1 MRVTFNM
8 RGMQMKDMLSTSL
21 SNYTEAVKKANAQK
35 SLLNPWEDTSK
46 YVGAYNVLNMI
57 DELTQFSENA
67 NSASNWLNNTNAE
80 LQELLE
86 ALKKARDDY
95 AIAGASDSYD
105 EESRKA
111 LAQDVLSLYNQIM
124 DIANASYNGRYIF
137 GGFQTGKPPFTGGTN
152 SVTNVVTKNENGENL
167 SGDAIVKDV
176 FSDMT
181 ELKSGKYTAK
191 MVVDN
196 NTGIAKLQ
204 LYDEKGNV
212 VIMDSNGSDEAG
224 GSGNKSAV
232 SMTFEYEPGKVIN
245 TGRGISFKLPD
256 DLENPTSIVMEFDYK
271 SGSEIT
277 YQGDNGYIYTQIGYS
292 QDIAVN
298 MPGSNIFTQ
307 SSLIL
312 QGSAFNTVNGMAAT
326 INSLFS
332 NLDNTNISI
341 GDSIEIAGTDH
352 NGNKVGIAS
361 LVSNTNPSLDL
372 ASATEKE
379 RTLTITYGDKLYK
392 IVVPQKAYSSTDE
405 LANAINHELKN
416 AEYIGSIGSLSGMNA
431 TIDDYASTVNSQVNS
446 GKFQGEIT
454 TEGKNKYKVDLSS
467 EIKISADGDRLN
479 FMSQKTGDNVRIA
492 VTGTDQS
499 LLGFKGATVA
509 AEGKDTTFEIGYDF
523 HTDTINPVETTHK
536 NFDLN
541 GTSYTFF
548 VNGKEITV
556 NKPATQTTTTNITN
570 QILGGVDANNQ
581 PNDIELQIAGKTI
594 KIPATEFDGAIAAG
608 TTPQDFLN
616 EKLREYGLGGE
627 AAVTN
632 VIDNGDG
639 TYNFDVSTTTPTKK
653 DIEYAFDEALRKAGF
668 DFGVGVSLDLNPND
682 PANLGN
688 YDITFSLQNY
698 NMDRDTTLTTTAYDR
713 TTIPPTSDM
722 QTAKLDRSRLN
733 DAEEKTLGDYV
744 KFIED
749 LYGQTVDVSI
759 VDGKLTIADLR
770 SGDSKLTFRTN
781 ALNQGISHA
790 NDQMTIVGGAYSGK
804 KDDTWNVSVTTTLG
818 QNDQRNISIVIMD
831 KNGNTIY
838 NKVTNDYK
846 GGPIELPNGVTI
858 TPDDMEI
865 PNPLDPTKRESTT
878 TFQLDLKAQP
888 GLNFGDVNI
897 KETGKNV
904 NVFRALENLMHAL
917 EYNITKNGFGE
928 PSAWKATDLNS
939 TAKPFLDGVFQGNF
953 NDNWKYEILS
963 ANQKTDFYLQNE
975 YKTTSGQVQ
984 YDAQAYANNPVLKF
998 SVDMFDNK
1006 TGKVERKDVEI
1017 DLSKANP
1024 PITNAESAQEYI
1036 LKQLNNDPDFVE
1048 AGIRFAN
1055 KDGSIEIQSGSGTKI
1070 ANFANSATNPAE
1082 RAFASF
1088 VMGFDTVANGTLPDT
1103 FTAAFTFRVAD
1114 PLDPA
1119 GSSFKEITID
1129 PVVNENITNITV
1141 SASETFALT
1150 VNGHTVDIPSEEFM
1164 AAADKDAF
1172 INEKLKEAGISID
1185 EGATAVTPNPNGTY
1199 NFQIT
1204 AFSSKEDVLAKI
1216 NAALDDAAT
1225 GTDGRIK
1232 ANIAADGS
1240 IQFVTS
1246 STDLP
1251 VEASV
1256 AAGAGNPLGLGLTYD
1271 GATGNVAELT
1281 VSGVQTPKTDLSELS
1296 EDARTLTITYY
1307 DENTNEQKEVK
1318 VTLDKKEYK
1327 STQEMVEHIN
1337 EQLTGKGIA
1346 AGDLSAVVNSKGEI
1360 GFTKTNGNFSSIV
1373 VEGDYAGTLG
1383 FPKAG
1388 DSVSVKVTNAEGG
1401 LVQNVTLDTA
1411 NKSVFV
1417 SDGLHLGFD
1426 AGTLSA
1432 TDSFTAAVGS
1442 GVENEIDTL
1451 DAAVNQVLQA
1461 GTLIGTRGQ
1470 RVESVIKF
1478 QETVIKN
1485 NEEIKAGYLGAT
1497 ATDIIKLT
1505 TDLELSKTAY
1515 QSAVSIVTSMMSI
1528 SILDFLG

>member
-21 SNYTEAVKKANAQK
+21 SNYTEAVKKANAQQ
-35 SLLNPWEDTSK
+35 SLINPWEDTSK
-46 YVGAYNVLNMI
+46 YVGAYNVQNMI

-137 GGFQTGKPPFTGGTN
+137 GGFQTEKPPFTGGTN

-405 LANAINHELKN
+405 LANAINNELKN

-431 TIDDYASTVNSQVNS
+431 TIDAYASTVNSQVNF

-627 AAVTN
+627 AVVTN
-632 VIDNGDG
+632 VIDNGNG

-668 DFGVGVSLDLNPND
+668 DFEVGVSLDLNPND

-781 ALNQGISHA
+781 AQNQGISHA

-818 QNDQRNISIVIMD
+818 QNDQRNIAITIVD

-1055 KDGSIEIQSGSGTKI
+1055 NNGAIEIQSGSGTKI

-1103 FTAAFTFRVAD
+1103 FDTAFTFRVAD

-1281 VSGVQTPKTDLSELS
+1281 VSGVQTPKTDLSGLS

-1307 DENTNEQKEVK
+1307 DETAKEQKEVQI
-1318 VTLDKKEYK
+1318 TLDKKEYK
-1327 STQEMVEHIN
+1327 SVQEMVEHIN

-1515 QSAVSIVTSMMSI
+1515 QSAMSIVTSMMSI

>member
-21 SNYTEAVKKANAQK
+21 SNYTEAVKKANAQQ

-46 YVGAYNVLNMI
+46 YVGAYNVQNMI

-137 GGFQTGKPPFTGGTN
+137 GGFQTEKPPFTGGTN

-191 MVVDN
+191 MVVDD

-256 DLENPTSIVMEFDYK
+256 DLENRTSIVMEFDYK

-392 IVVPQKAYSSTDE
+392 VVVPQKAYASTDE
-405 LANAINHELKN
+405 LANAINNELKN
-416 AEYIGSIGSLSGMNA
+416 AEYIGSLSSLSGLNA
-431 TIDDYASTVNSQVNS
+431 SIDTYEATVNSQVNS
-446 GKFQGEIT
+446 GKFQGET
-454 TEGKNKYKVDLSS
+454 TTDGKNKYKVDLSS
-467 EIKISADGDRLN
+467 ELKISADGDRLN
-479 FMSQKTGDNVRIA
+479 FMSQKAGDNVRIA

-548 VNGKEITV
+548 VNGKEVVI
-556 NKPATQTTTTNITN
+556 NKPATTKNTENMVRQA
-570 QILGGVDANNQ
+570 LGGVDADGKPNN
-581 PNDIELQIAGKTI
+581 IEL
-594 KIPATEFDGAIAAG
+594 KIGDKIITVPGDKFDNAANK
-608 TTPQDFLN
+608 QDYLN
-616 EKLREYGLGGE
+616 ELLQENGLGGE
-627 AAVTN
+627 AAISN
-632 VIDNGDG
+632 LIDNGDG
-639 TYNFDVSTTTPTKK
+639 TYNFDITTASPSKK
-653 DIEYAFDEALRKAGF
+653 EIEFAFDEALRKAGF
-668 DFGVGVSLDLNPND
+668 DFEVGVSLDLNPND
-682 PANLGN
+682 AANLGN

-722 QTAKLDRSRLN
+722 QTAKIDRSRLN

-744 KFIED
+744 KFLED

-781 ALNQGISHA
+781 AQNQGISHA

-917 EYNITKNGFGE
+917 EHNITKNGFGE

-984 YDAQAYANNPVLKF
+984 YNEDAYENAIDNNIPLTF
-998 SVDMFDNK
+998 SVDIFDNT
-1006 TGKVERKDVEI
+1006 TGKVERTDVSI

-1024 PITNAESAQEYI
+1024 AITNAETAQNYI
-1036 LKQLNNDPDFVE
+1036 LEQLNNNQAFVE

-1055 KDGSIEIQSGSGTKI
+1055 KDGAIEIQSGSGTKI

-1088 VMGFDTVANGTLPDT
+1088 VMGFETVANGELSDT
-1103 FTAAFTFRVAD
+1103 FTAAFTFKVAD
-1114 PLDPA
+1114 PLNSA
-1119 GSSFKEITID
+1119 GATFKEITVD
-1129 PVVNENITNITV
+1129 PIVNVTSNNVVV
-1141 SASETFALT
+1141 SAGGTFALT
-1150 VNGHTVDIPSEEFM
+1150 IDGKTVTVSSDELI

-1172 INEKLKEAGISID
+1172 INEKLKEAGISVN
-1185 EGATAVTPNPNGTY
+1185 EGATQVTDNGNGTY
-1199 NFQIT
+1199 SFQLT
-1204 AFSSKEDVLAKI
+1204 AFTNKEDILAKI
-1216 NAALDDAAT
+1216 NAELTAETDD
-1225 GTDGRIK
+1225 RIK

-1240 IQFVTS
+1240 IQFVAS
-1246 STDLP
+1246 GTDLP
-1251 VEASV
+1251 VEVSV
-1256 AAGAGNPLGLGLTYD
+1256 ESGAYNPLSIGLTHN
-1271 GATGNVAELT
+1271 GGTGNITELA
-1281 VSGVQTPKTDLSELS
+1281 VSGVQTPKTDLSGLS
-1296 EDARTLTITYY
+1296 EDARTLTITY

-1327 STQEMVEHIN
+1327 SVQEMVDDIN
-1337 EQLTGKGIA
+1337 AQLVKQGISA
-1346 AGDLSAVVNSKGEI
+1346 DNLNAVVNSKGEI
-1360 GFTKTNGNFSSIV
+1360 SFAKSSNSTFGGIV

-1426 AGTLSA
+1426 AGSLSA

-1478 QETVIKN
+1478 QETVITN

-1515 QSAVSIVTSMMSI
+1515 QSAMSIVTSMMSI

>member
-21 SNYTEAVKKANAQK
+21 SNYTEAVKKANAQQ

-46 YVGAYNVLNMI
+46 YVGAYNVQNMI

-137 GGFQTGKPPFTGGTN
+137 GGFQTEKPPFTGGTN

-392 IVVPQKAYSSTDE
+392 VVVPQKAYSSTDE
-405 LANAINHELKN
+405 LANAINNELKN
-416 AEYIGSIGSLSGMNA
+416 AEYIGSLSSLSGLNA
-431 TIDDYASTVNSQVNS
+431 SIDTYEATVNSQVNS
-446 GKFQGEIT
+446 GKFQGEPT
-454 TEGKNKYKVDLSS
+454 TDGKNKYKVDLSS
-467 EIKISADGDRLN
+467 ELKISADGDRLN
-479 FMSQKTGDNVRIA
+479 FMSQKAGDNVRIA

-548 VNGKEITV
+548 VNGKEVVI
-556 NKPATQTTTTNITN
+556 NKPATTIANSTIPNLKFGQEDVEFEVNGRKITVGAEEFKN
-570 QILGGVDANNQ
+570 
-581 PNDIELQIAGKTI
+581 
-594 KIPATEFDGAIAAG
+594 IPAAERTN
-608 TTPQDFLN
+608 FLN
-616 EKLREYGLGGE
+616 EKLREAGLGGE
-627 AAVTN
+627 T
-632 VIDNGDG
+632 VITTFNNNPDG
-639 TYNFDVSTTTPTKK
+639 TFSLGVATTTPSKK
-653 DIEYAFDEALRKAGF
+653 ELEFLFDEALRKAGF
-668 DFGVGVSLDLNPND
+668 DFEVGVSLDLNPND

-722 QTAKLDRSRLN
+722 QTAKIDRSRLN

-744 KFIED
+744 KFLED

-781 ALNQGISHA
+781 AQNQGISHA

-804 KDDTWNVSVTTTLG
+804 KDDTWNVLVTTTLG

-917 EYNITKNGFGE
+917 EHNITKNGFGE

-998 SVDMFDNK
+998 SVDIFDNT
-1006 TGKVERKDVEI
+1006 TGKVERTDVSI

-1024 PITNAESAQEYI
+1024 AITNAESAQEYI

-1055 KDGSIEIQSGSGTKI
+1055 NNGTIEIQSGSGTKI
-1070 ANFANSATNPAE
+1070 ANFANSATIPAE

-1088 VMGFDTVANGTLPDT
+1088 VMGFDTVANGELPDT
-1103 FTAAFTFRVAD
+1103 FTAAFTFKVAD

-1119 GSSFKEITID
+1119 GIDFKEITVD
-1129 PVVNENITNITV
+1129 PVVTENIANVAV
-1141 SASETFALT
+1141 SASETFALDI
-1150 VNGHTVDIPSEEFM
+1150 NGHKVNISSKDFM

-1172 INEKLKEAGISID
+1172 INEKLKEAGISVN
-1185 EGATAVTPNPNGTY
+1185 EGATQVTNNGNGTY
-1199 NFQIT
+1199 SFQLT
-1204 AFSSKEDVLAKI
+1204 AFTNKEDILAKI
-1216 NAALDDAAT
+1216 NAELTAETDD
-1225 GTDGRIK
+1225 RIK

-1240 IQFVTS
+1240 IQFVAS
-1246 STDLP
+1246 GTDLP
-1251 VEASV
+1251 VEVSV
-1256 AAGAGNPLGLGLTYD
+1256 ESGAYNPLSIGLTHN
-1271 GATGNVAELT
+1271 GGTGNITELA
-1281 VSGVQTPKTDLSELS
+1281 VSGVQTPKTDLSGLS

-1307 DENTNEQKEVK
+1307 DKNTKEQKEVK

-1327 STQEMVEHIN
+1327 SVQEMVDDIN
-1337 EQLTGKGIA
+1337 AQLVKQGISA
-1346 AGDLSAVVNSKGEI
+1346 DNLNAVVNSKGEI
-1360 GFTKTNGNFSSIV
+1360 SFAKSSNSTFGGIV

-1401 LVQNVTLDTA
+1401 LVQNVYLDTA

-1426 AGTLSA
+1426 AGSLSA

-1478 QETVIKN
+1478 QETVITN

-1497 ATDIIKLT
+1497 ATDVIKLT

-1515 QSAVSIVTSMMSI
+1515 QSAMSIVTSMMSI

>member
-21 SNYTEAVKKANAQK
+21 SNYTEAVKKANAQQ

-46 YVGAYNVLNMI
+46 YVGAYNVQNMI

-137 GGFQTGKPPFTGGTN
+137 GGFQTEKPPFTGGTN

-256 DLENPTSIVMEFDYK
+256 DLENRTSIVMEFDYK

-392 IVVPQKAYSSTDE
+392 VVVPQKAYASTDE
-405 LANAINHELKN
+405 LANAINNELKN
-416 AEYIGSIGSLSGMNA
+416 AEYIGSLSSLSGLNA
-431 TIDDYASTVNSQVNS
+431 SIDTYEATVNSQVNS
-446 GKFQGEIT
+446 GKFQGET
-454 TEGKNKYKVDLSS
+454 TTDGKNKYKVDLSS
-467 EIKISADGDRLN
+467 ELKISADGDRLN
-479 FMSQKTGDNVRIA
+479 FMSQKAGDNVRIA

-548 VNGKEITV
+548 VNGKEVVI
-556 NKPATQTTTTNITN
+556 NKPATTIANSTIPNLKFGQEDVEFEVNGRKITVGAEEFKN
-570 QILGGVDANNQ
+570 
-581 PNDIELQIAGKTI
+581 
-594 KIPATEFDGAIAAG
+594 IPAAERTN
-608 TTPQDFLN
+608 FLN
-616 EKLREYGLGGE
+616 EKLREAGLGGE
-627 AAVTN
+627 T
-632 VIDNGDG
+632 VITTFNNNPDG
-639 TYNFDVSTTTPTKK
+639 TFSLGVATTTPSKK
-653 DIEYAFDEALRKAGF
+653 ELEFLFDEALRKAGF
-668 DFGVGVSLDLNPND
+668 DFEVGVSLDLNPND

-722 QTAKLDRSRLN
+722 QTAKIDRSRLN

-744 KFIED
+744 KFLED

-781 ALNQGISHA
+781 AQNQGISHA

-818 QNDQRNISIVIMD
+818 QNNQRNISIVIMD

-917 EYNITKNGFGE
+917 EHNITKNGFGE

-984 YDAQAYANNPVLKF
+984 YNEDAYDNNIPLTF
-998 SVDMFDNK
+998 SVDIFDNT
-1006 TGKVERKDVEI
+1006 TGKVERTDVSI

-1024 PITNAESAQEYI
+1024 AITNAETAQNYI
-1036 LKQLNNDPDFVE
+1036 LEQLNNNQAFVD

-1055 KDGSIEIQSGSGTKI
+1055 KDGAIEIQSGSGTKI

-1088 VMGFDTVANGTLPDT
+1088 VMGFDTVANGELPDT
-1103 FTAAFTFRVAD
+1103 FTAAFTFKVAD
-1114 PLDPA
+1114 PLNSA
-1119 GSSFKEITID
+1119 GATFKEITVD
-1129 PVVNENITNITV
+1129 PIVNVTSNNVVV
-1141 SASETFALT
+1141 SAGGTFALNIDGKT
-1150 VNGHTVDIPSEEFM
+1150 VTVSSDELI

-1172 INEKLKEAGISID
+1172 INEKLKEAGISLN
-1185 EGATAVTPNPNGTY
+1185 EGVTAVTDNLDGTY
-1199 NFQIT
+1199 SFQLT
-1204 AFSSKEDVLAKI
+1204 AFTNKEDILAKI
-1216 NAALDDAAT
+1216 NAELTAETDD
-1225 GTDGRIK
+1225 RIK

-1240 IQFVTS
+1240 IQFVAS
-1246 STDLP
+1246 GTDLP
-1251 VEASV
+1251 VEVSV
-1256 AAGAGNPLGLGLTYD
+1256 ESGAYNPLSIGLTHNAAGD
-1271 GATGNVAELT
+1271 IAELT
-1281 VSGVQTPKTDLSELS
+1281 VSGVQTPKTDLSGLS

-1307 DENTNEQKEVK
+1307 DENTKEQKEVK

-1327 STQEMVEHIN
+1327 SVQEMVDDIN
-1337 EQLTGKGIA
+1337 AQLVKQGISA
-1346 AGDLSAVVNSKGEI
+1346 DNLNAVVNSKGEI
-1360 GFTKTNGNFSSIV
+1360 SFAKSSNSTFGGIV

-1401 LVQNVTLDTA
+1401 LVQNVYLDTA

-1426 AGTLSA
+1426 AGSLSA

-1478 QETVIKN
+1478 QETVITN

-1515 QSAVSIVTSMMSI
+1515 QSAMSIVTSMMSI

>member
-35 SLLNPWEDTSK
+35 SLINPWEDTSK
-46 YVGAYNVLNMI
+46 YVGAYNVQNMI

-86 ALKKARDDY
+86 ALKQARDDY

-137 GGFQTGKPPFTGGTN
+137 GGFQTGTPPFTGGTS
-152 SVTNVVTKNENGENL
+152 SVTNVITKNENGENL
-167 SGDAIVKDV
+167 SGDAITKDV

-181 ELKSGKYTAK
+181 ELQSGKYTAK
-191 MVVDN
+191 ITVDN

-224 GSGNKSAV
+224 GSGNKSSV
-232 SMTFEYEPGKVIN
+232 SMSFEYEPGKVIN
-245 TGRGISFKLPD
+245 TGRGMSFKMPE

-292 QDIAVN
+292 QDIAIN

-326 INSLFS
+326 LNSLFS
-332 NLDNTNISI
+332 SLDNTNISI

-405 LANAINHELKN
+405 LANAINNELKN

-548 VNGKEITV
+548 VNGKEVVI
-556 NKPATQTTTTNITN
+556 NKPATTTNTLAGQTAAFGTN
-570 QILGGVDANNQ
+570 DV
-581 PNDIELQIAGKTI
+581 ELNINGKTV
-594 KIPATEFDGAIAAG
+594 KIPASEFNAAADK
-608 TTPQDFLN
+608 TSYLN
-616 EKLREYGLGGE
+616 EKLREAGLGGE
-627 AAVTN
+627 A
-632 VIDNGDG
+632 VIQNMTGPDAGGNY
-639 TYNFDVSTTTPTKK
+639 TYDLTTTTPSKK
-653 DIEYAFDEALRKAGF
+653 ELEFLFDEALRKAGF

-688 YDITFSLQNY
+688 YNITFTLQNY
-698 NMDRDTTLTTTAYDR
+698 NMDRDTTLTTTAYDN

-744 KFIED
+744 KFIEE

-1006 TGKVERKDVEI
+1006 TGKVDRKEVEI

-1055 KDGSIEIQSGSGTKI
+1055 NNGTIEIQSGSGTKI
-1070 ANFANSATNPAE
+1070 ANFANSANNPAE

-1240 IQFVTS
+1240 IQFVAS
-1246 STDLP
+1246 GTDLP

-1281 VSGVQTPKTDLSELS
+1281 VSGVQTPKTDLSGLS

-1307 DENTNEQKEVK
+1307 DENTNEQKEVQI
-1318 VTLDKKEYK
+1318 TLDKKEYK

-1401 LVQNVTLDTA
+1401 LVQNVTIDTA

-1515 QSAVSIVTSMMSI
+1515 QSAMSIVTSMMSI

>member
-21 SNYTEAVKKANAQK
+21 SNYTEAVKKANAQQ

-46 YVGAYNVLNMI
+46 YVGAYNVQNMI

-137 GGFQTGKPPFTGGTN
+137 GGFQTEKPPFTGGTN

-392 IVVPQKAYSSTDE
+392 VVVPQKAYASTDE
-405 LANAINHELKN
+405 LANAINNELKN
-416 AEYIGSIGSLSGMNA
+416 AEYIGSLSSLSGLNA
-431 TIDDYASTVNSQVNS
+431 SIDTYEATVNSQVNS
-446 GKFQGEIT
+446 GKFQGET
-454 TEGKNKYKVDLSS
+454 TTDGKNKYKVDLSS
-467 EIKISADGDRLN
+467 ELKISADGDRLN
-479 FMSQKTGDNVRIA
+479 FMSQKAGDNVRIA

-548 VNGKEITV
+548 VNGKEVTI
-556 NKPATQTTTTNITN
+556 NKPATTLTPSTLTGLRFGSEDVELEINGRTITVKADEFNAVAPADRTN
-570 QILGGVDANNQ
+570 
-581 PNDIELQIAGKTI
+581 
-594 KIPATEFDGAIAAG
+594 
-608 TTPQDFLN
+608 FLN
-616 EKLREYGLGGE
+616 EKLREAGFGGE
-627 AAVTN
+627 TFVTTFT
-632 VIDNGDG
+632 DNGNG
-639 TYNFDVSTTTPTKK
+639 TFDIGLMTTSPSKK
-653 DIEYAFDEALRKAGF
+653 ELEFLFDEALRKAGF
-668 DFGVGVSLDLNPND
+668 DFEVGVSLDLNPND
-682 PANLGN
+682 PANRGN

-722 QTAKLDRSRLN
+722 QTAKIDRSRLN

-744 KFIED
+744 KFLED

-781 ALNQGISHA
+781 AQNQGISHA

-917 EYNITKNGFGE
+917 EHNITKNGFGE

-1006 TGKVERKDVEI
+1006 TGKVERTDVSI

-1024 PITNAESAQEYI
+1024 EITNAETAQNYI
-1036 LKQLNNDPDFVE
+1036 LEQLNNNQAFVD

-1055 KDGSIEIQSGSGTKI
+1055 NNGTIEIQSGSGTKI

-1088 VMGFDTVANGTLPDT
+1088 VMGFDTVANGELPDT

-1119 GSSFKEITID
+1119 GIGFKEITVD
-1129 PVVNENITNITV
+1129 PVVNVTSNNVVV
-1141 SASETFALT
+1141 SAGGTFALNIDGKT
-1150 VNGHTVDIPSEEFM
+1150 VTVSSDELI

-1172 INEKLKEAGISID
+1172 INEKLKEAGISLN
-1185 EGATAVTPNPNGTY
+1185 EGVTAVTDNLDGTY
-1199 NFQIT
+1199 SFQLT
-1204 AFSSKEDVLAKI
+1204 AFTNKEDILAKI
-1216 NAALDDAAT
+1216 NAELTAETDD
-1225 GTDGRIK
+1225 RIK

-1240 IQFVTS
+1240 IQFVAS
-1246 STDLP
+1246 GTDLP
-1251 VEASV
+1251 VEVSV
-1256 AAGAGNPLGLGLTYD
+1256 ESGAYNPLSIGLTHN
-1271 GATGNVAELT
+1271 GGTGNITELA
-1281 VSGVQTPKTDLSELS
+1281 VSGVQTPKTDLSGLS

-1327 STQEMVEHIN
+1327 SVQEMVDDIN
-1337 EQLTGKGIA
+1337 AQLVKQGISA
-1346 AGDLSAVVNSKGEI
+1346 DNLNAVVNSKGEI
-1360 GFTKTNGNFSSIV
+1360 SFAKSSNSTFDGIV

-1401 LVQNVTLDTA
+1401 LVQNVYLDTA

-1426 AGTLSA
+1426 AGSLSA

-1478 QETVIKN
+1478 QETVITN

-1515 QSAVSIVTSMMSI
+1515 QSAMSIVTSMMSI

>member
-21 SNYTEAVKKANAQK
+21 SNYTEAVKKANAQQ

-46 YVGAYNVLNMI
+46 YVGAYNVQNMI
-57 DELTQFSENA
+57 DELAQFSENA
-67 NSASNWLNNTNAE
+67 SSASNWLNNTNVE
-80 LQELLE
+80 LQELIE

-137 GGFQTGKPPFTGGTN
+137 GGFQTGKPPFSGGTN
-152 SVTNVVTKNENGENL
+152 SVTNVITKNENGENL

-191 MVVDN
+191 MVVKD
-196 NTGIAKLQ
+196 GIAKLQ

-212 VIMDSNGSDEAG
+212 EIMDSNGSDEAG

-307 SSLIL
+307 LGMVL
-312 QGSAFNTVNGMAAT
+312 QGSAFNTVNGMPAT

-361 LVSNTNPSLDL
+361 LVSNSNPKLDL

-379 RTLTITYGDKLYK
+379 RSLIITYGDKLYK
-392 IVVPQKAYSSTDE
+392 VVVPQKAYASTEE
-405 LANAINHELKN
+405 LANAINNELKN
-416 AEYIGSIGSLSGMNA
+416 AEYIGSLSGLSGVDA
-431 TIDDYASTVNSQVNS
+431 TIDTYEATVNSQVNS
-446 GKFQGEIT
+446 GKFQGETT
-454 TEGKNKYKVDLSS
+454 TEGKNKYKVDLSN
-467 EIKISADGDRLN
+467 ELKIVADGDRLN
-479 FMSQKTGDNVRIA
+479 FMSQKAGDNVRIA
-492 VTGTDQS
+492 VTGSDQN

-536 NFDLN
+536 NLDLN

-548 VNGKEITV
+548 VNGKEVTI
-556 NKPATQTTTTNITN
+556 NKPATTLTPSALTGLKFGSEDVELEINGRTITVKADKFNAVAPADRTN
-570 QILGGVDANNQ
+570 
-581 PNDIELQIAGKTI
+581 
-594 KIPATEFDGAIAAG
+594 
-608 TTPQDFLN
+608 FLN
-616 EKLREYGLGGE
+616 EKLREAGLGGE
-627 AAVTN
+627 TAVTTFT
-632 VIDNGDG
+632 DNGDG
-639 TYNFDVSTTTPTKK
+639 TFDIGLTTTSPSKK
-653 DIEYAFDEALRKAGF
+653 ELEFLFDEALRKAGF
-668 DFGVGVSLDLNPND
+668 NFEVGVSLDLNPND

-722 QTAKLDRSRLN
+722 QTAKIDRSRLN

-749 LYGQTVDVSI
+749 LYGQTIDVSI

-770 SGDSKLTFRTN
+770 NGDSKLTFRTN
-781 ALNQGISHA
+781 AKNQGISHA
-790 NDQMTIVGGAYSGK
+790 NDQVSVVGGAYSGK

-818 QNDQRNISIVIMD
+818 QNDQRNIAITIVD
-831 KNGNTIY
+831 KNGNRIY
-838 NKVTNDYK
+838 NKITNDYK

-865 PNPLDPTKRESTT
+865 PNPLDPAKRESTT

-888 GLNFGDVNI
+888 GLNFGDVNV

-917 EYNITKNGFGE
+917 EHNITKNGFGE

-939 TAKPFLDGVFQGNF
+939 SAKPFLDGVFQGNF

-963 ANQKTDFYLQNE
+963 NKDKTNFYLQNE
-975 YKTTSGQVQ
+975 YKTTSGTVK
-984 YDAQAYANNPVLKF
+984 YDTVLNTSIENTPLTF
-998 SVDMFDNK
+998 GVDIYDNK
-1006 TGKVERKDVEI
+1006 TGELKRVPVSI

-1024 PITNAESAQEYI
+1024 EITNAESAQEYI
-1036 LKQLNNDPDFVE
+1036 LKELNNNPDFVN

-1055 KDGSIEIQSGSGTKI
+1055 KDGAIEIQSGSGTKI
-1070 ANFANSATNPAE
+1070 ANFANTAVSTQE
-1082 RAFASF
+1082 RALASYI
-1088 VMGFDTVANGTLPDT
+1088 MGFDTVANGPLDDEINL
-1103 FTAAFTFRVAD
+1103 AAANFTFRVAD
-1114 PLDPA
+1114 PLDPN
-1119 GSSFKEITID
+1119 GVGYKEIT
-1129 PVVNENITNITV
+1129 
-1141 SASETFALT
+1141 
-1150 VNGHTVDIPSEEFM
+1150 
-1164 AAADKDAF
+1164 
-1172 INEKLKEAGISID
+1172 
-1185 EGATAVTPNPNGTY
+1185 VTPAALP
-1199 NFQIT
+1199 IT
-1204 AFSSKEDVLAKI
+1204 KEDLLIEI
-1216 NAALDDAAT
+1216 NNQLNAST
-1225 GTDGRIK
+1225 GGRIK
-1232 ANIAADGS
+1232 ADIAADGS
-1240 IQFVTS
+1240 IQFKTS
-1246 STDLP
+1246 GTDSP
-1251 VEASV
+1251 VEV
-1256 AAGAGNPLGLGLTYD
+1256 TVPAGADNPLKIGLTHD
-1271 GATGNVAELT
+1271 PVTERISEFI
-1281 VSGVQTPKTDLSELS
+1281 VSGVQTPKTDLSELD
-1296 EDARTLTITYY
+1296 EAARTLTIKYKDAATG
-1307 DENTNEQKEVK
+1307 EQKEVK

-1337 EQLTGKGIA
+1337 EQLVNQGIPA
-1346 AGDLSAVVNSKGEI
+1346 ENLNAVINSKGEI
-1360 GFTKTNGNFSSIV
+1360 SFAKSNNVFESFV

-1388 DSVSVKVTNAEGG
+1388 DSVSIKVTNAEGG
-1401 LVQNVTLDTA
+1401 LVQNVKLDTA
-1411 NKSVFV
+1411 NKSVYV
-1417 SDGLHLGFD
+1417 SDGLHLGFN

-1432 TDSFTAAVGS
+1432 TDSFTVAVGS
-1442 GVENEIDTL
+1442 GVENEIDSL
-1451 DAAVNQVLQA
+1451 DAAVNQALQA

-1497 ATDIIKLT
+1497 PSDVIKLT

-1515 QSAVSIVTSMMSI
+1515 QSAMSMVTSMMSI

>member
-21 SNYTEAVKKANAQK
+21 SNYTEAVKKANAQQ

-46 YVGAYNVLNMI
+46 YVGAYNVQNMI

-137 GGFQTGKPPFTGGTN
+137 GGFQTEKPPFTGGTN

-392 IVVPQKAYSSTDE
+392 VVVPQKAYASTDE
-405 LANAINHELKN
+405 LANAINNELKN
-416 AEYIGSIGSLSGMNA
+416 AEYIGSLSSLSGLNA
-431 TIDDYASTVNSQVNS
+431 SIDTYEATVNSQVNS
-446 GKFQGEIT
+446 GKFQGET
-454 TEGKNKYKVDLSS
+454 TTDGKNKYKVDLSS
-467 EIKISADGDRLN
+467 ELKISADGDRLN
-479 FMSQKTGDNVRIA
+479 FMSQKAGDNVRIA

-548 VNGKEITV
+548 VNGKEVTI
-556 NKPATQTTTTNITN
+556 NKPATTLTPSTLTGLRFGSEDVELEINGRTITVKADEFNAVAPADRTN
-570 QILGGVDANNQ
+570 
-581 PNDIELQIAGKTI
+581 
-594 KIPATEFDGAIAAG
+594 
-608 TTPQDFLN
+608 FLN
-616 EKLREYGLGGE
+616 EKLREAGLGGE
-627 AAVTN
+627 TAVTTFT
-632 VIDNGDG
+632 DNGDG
-639 TYNFDVSTTTPTKK
+639 TFDIGLMTTSPSKK
-653 DIEYAFDEALRKAGF
+653 ELEFLFDEALRKAGF
-668 DFGVGVSLDLNPND
+668 DFEVGVSLDLNPND

-722 QTAKLDRSRLN
+722 QTAKIDRSRLN

-744 KFIED
+744 KFLED

-781 ALNQGISHA
+781 AQNQGISHA

-846 GGPIELPNGVTI
+846 GGPIELLNGVTI

-888 GLNFGDVNI
+888 GLSFGDVNI

-917 EYNITKNGFGE
+917 EHNITKNGFGE

-1055 KDGSIEIQSGSGTKI
+1055 KDGAIEIQSGSGTKI

-1088 VMGFDTVANGTLPDT
+1088 VMGFDTVANGELSDT

-1119 GSSFKEITID
+1119 GIGFKEITVD
-1129 PVVNENITNITV
+1129 PVVTENIANVAV
-1141 SASETFALT
+1141 SASETFALDI
-1150 VNGHTVDIPSEEFM
+1150 NGHKVNISSKDFM

-1172 INEKLKEAGISID
+1172 INEKLKEAGISVN
-1185 EGATAVTPNPNGTY
+1185 EGATQVTNNGNGTY
-1199 NFQIT
+1199 SFQVT
-1204 AFSSKEDVLAKI
+1204 AFSSKEDILAKI
-1216 NAALDDAAT
+1216 NSELADAAT
-1225 GTDGRIK
+1225 GTNGRIK

-1240 IQFVTS
+1240 IQFVAS
-1246 STDLP
+1246 GTDLP
-1251 VEASV
+1251 VEVSV
-1256 AAGAGNPLGLGLTYD
+1256 ESGAYNPLSIGLTHNAAGNIT
-1271 GATGNVAELT
+1271 ELA

-1327 STQEMVEHIN
+1327 SVQEMVEDIN
-1337 EQLTGKGIA
+1337 AQLVKQGISA
-1346 AGDLSAVVNSKGEI
+1346 DNLNAVVNSKGEI
-1360 GFTKTNGNFSSIV
+1360 SFAKSSNSTFGGIV

-1478 QETVIKN
+1478 QETVITN

-1497 ATDIIKLT
+1497 ATDVIKLT

-1515 QSAVSIVTSMMSI
+1515 QSAMSIVTSMMSI

>member
-21 SNYTEAVKKANAQK
+21 SNYTEAVKKANAQQ

-46 YVGAYNVLNMI
+46 YVGAYNVQNMI

-137 GGFQTGKPPFTGGTN
+137 GGFQTEKPPFTGGTN

-191 MVVDN
+191 IVVNN

-392 IVVPQKAYSSTDE
+392 VVVPQKAYASTDE
-405 LANAINHELKN
+405 LANAINNELKN
-416 AEYIGSIGSLSGMNA
+416 AEYIGSLSSLSGLNA
-431 TIDDYASTVNSQVNS
+431 SIDTYEATVNSQVNS
-446 GKFQGEIT
+446 GKFQGETT

-467 EIKISADGDRLN
+467 ELKISADGDRLN
-479 FMSQKTGDNVRIA
+479 FMSQKAGDNVRIA

-548 VNGKEITV
+548 VNGKEVVI
-556 NKPATQTTTTNITN
+556 NKPATTIANSTIPNLKFGQEDVEFEVNGRKITVGAEEFRN
-570 QILGGVDANNQ
+570 
-581 PNDIELQIAGKTI
+581 
-594 KIPATEFDGAIAAG
+594 IPAAERTN
-608 TTPQDFLN
+608 FLN
-616 EKLREYGLGGE
+616 EKLREAGLGGE
-627 AAVTN
+627 T
-632 VIDNGDG
+632 VITTFNNNPNGTFSLG
-639 TYNFDVSTTTPTKK
+639 VATTTPSKK
-653 DIEYAFDEALRKAGF
+653 ELEFLFDEALRKAGF
-668 DFGVGVSLDLNPND
+668 DFEVGVSLDLNPND

-722 QTAKLDRSRLN
+722 QTAKIDRSRLN

-744 KFIED
+744 KFLED

-917 EYNITKNGFGE
+917 EHNITKNGFGE

-975 YKTTSGQVQ
+975 YKTTSGNVQ
-984 YDAQAYANNPVLKF
+984 YDENAYQNAIANNIPLTF
-998 SVDMFDNK
+998 SVDIFDNK
-1006 TGKVERKDVEI
+1006 TGKVERKEVKI

-1024 PITNAESAQEYI
+1024 EITNAESAQEYI
-1036 LKQLNNDPDFVE
+1036 LKELNNNPDFVK

-1055 KDGSIEIQSGSGTKI
+1055 KDGAIEIQSGSGTKI
-1070 ANFANSATNPAE
+1070 ANFANSATNSAE

-1088 VMGFDTVANGTLPDT
+1088 VMGFDTVANGELPDT
-1103 FTAAFTFRVAD
+1103 FTAAFTFKVAD

-1119 GSSFKEITID
+1119 GAGIGFKEITVD
-1129 PVVNENITNITV
+1129 PVVTENIANVAV
-1141 SASETFALT
+1141 SASETFALDI
-1150 VNGHTVDIPSEEFM
+1150 NGHKVNISSKDFM

-1172 INEKLKEAGISID
+1172 INEKLKEAGISVN
-1185 EGATAVTPNPNGTY
+1185 EGATQVTNNGNGTY
-1199 NFQIT
+1199 SFQVT
-1204 AFSSKEDVLAKI
+1204 AFSSKEDILAKI
-1216 NAALDDAAT
+1216 NSELADAAT
-1225 GTDGRIK
+1225 GTNSRIK

-1240 IQFVTS
+1240 IQFVAS
-1246 STDLP
+1246 GTDLP
-1251 VEASV
+1251 VEVSV
-1256 AAGAGNPLGLGLTYD
+1256 ESGAYNPLSIGLTHN
-1271 GATGNVAELT
+1271 GGTGNITELA

-1327 STQEMVEHIN
+1327 SVQEMVDDIN
-1337 EQLTGKGIA
+1337 AQLVKQGISA
-1346 AGDLSAVVNSKGEI
+1346 DNLNAVVNSKGEI
-1360 GFTKTNGNFSSIV
+1360 SFAKSSNSTFGGIV

-1426 AGTLSA
+1426 AGSLSA

-1478 QETVIKN
+1478 QETVITN

-1497 ATDIIKLT
+1497 ATDVIKLT

-1515 QSAVSIVTSMMSI
+1515 QSAMSIVTSMMSI

>member
-21 SNYTEAVKKANAQK
+21 SNYTEAVKKANAQQ

-46 YVGAYNVLNMI
+46 YVGAYNVQNMI

-137 GGFQTGKPPFTGGTN
+137 GGFQTEKPPFTGGTN

-212 VIMDSNGSDEAG
+212 VIVDSNGSDEAG

-392 IVVPQKAYSSTDE
+392 VVVPQKAYASTDE
-405 LANAINHELKN
+405 LANAINNELKN
-416 AEYIGSIGSLSGMNA
+416 AEYIGSLSSLSGLNA
-431 TIDDYASTVNSQVNS
+431 SIDTYEATVNSQVNS
-446 GKFQGEIT
+446 GKFQGET
-454 TEGKNKYKVDLSS
+454 TTDGKNKYKVDLSS
-467 EIKISADGDRLN
+467 ELKISADGDRLN
-479 FMSQKTGDNVRIA
+479 FMSQKAGDNVRIA

-548 VNGKEITV
+548 VNGKEVVI
-556 NKPATQTTTTNITN
+556 NKPATTIANSTIPNLKFGQEDVEFEVNGRKITVGAEEFKN
-570 QILGGVDANNQ
+570 
-581 PNDIELQIAGKTI
+581 
-594 KIPATEFDGAIAAG
+594 IPAAERTN
-608 TTPQDFLN
+608 FLN
-616 EKLREYGLGGE
+616 EKLREAGLGGE
-627 AAVTN
+627 T
-632 VIDNGDG
+632 VITTFNNNPDG
-639 TYNFDVSTTTPTKK
+639 TFSLGVATTTPSKK
-653 DIEYAFDEALRKAGF
+653 ELEFLFDEALRKAGF
-668 DFGVGVSLDLNPND
+668 DFEVGVSLDLNPND

-722 QTAKLDRSRLN
+722 QTAKIDRSRLN

-781 ALNQGISHA
+781 AQNQGISHA

-917 EYNITKNGFGE
+917 EHNITKNGFGE

-984 YDAQAYANNPVLKF
+984 YNEDAYDNNIPLTF
-998 SVDMFDNK
+998 SVDIFDNT
-1006 TGKVERKDVEI
+1006 TGEVKRTDVSI

-1024 PITNAESAQEYI
+1024 AITNAETAQNYI
-1036 LKQLNNDPDFVE
+1036 LEQLNNNQAFVD

-1055 KDGSIEIQSGSGTKI
+1055 NNGTIEIQSGSGTKI

-1088 VMGFDTVANGTLPDT
+1088 VMGFDTVANGELPDT

-1119 GSSFKEITID
+1119 GIGFKEITVD
-1129 PVVNENITNITV
+1129 PVVTENIANVAV
-1141 SASETFALT
+1141 SASETFALDI
-1150 VNGHTVDIPSEEFM
+1150 NGHKVNISSKDFM

-1172 INEKLKEAGISID
+1172 INEKLKEAGISVN
-1185 EGATAVTPNPNGTY
+1185 EGATQVTNNGNGTY
-1199 NFQIT
+1199 SFQVT
-1204 AFSSKEDVLAKI
+1204 AFSSKEDILAKI
-1216 NAALDDAAT
+1216 NSELADAAT
-1225 GTDGRIK
+1225 GTNGRIK

-1240 IQFVTS
+1240 IQFVAS
-1246 STDLP
+1246 GTDLP
-1251 VEASV
+1251 VEVSV
-1256 AAGAGNPLGLGLTYD
+1256 ESGAYNPLSIGLTHN
-1271 GATGNVAELT
+1271 GGTGNITELA

-1327 STQEMVEHIN
+1327 SVQEMVDDIN
-1337 EQLTGKGIA
+1337 AQLVKQGISA
-1346 AGDLSAVVNSKGEI
+1346 DNLNAVVNSKGEI
-1360 GFTKTNGNFSSIV
+1360 SFAKSSNSTFGGIV

-1426 AGTLSA
+1426 AGSLSA

-1478 QETVIKN
+1478 QETVITN

-1515 QSAVSIVTSMMSI
+1515 QSAMSIVTSMMSI

>member
-35 SLLNPWEDTSK
+35 SLINPWEDTSK

-137 GGFQTGKPPFTGGTN
+137 GGFQTEKPPFTGGTN

-191 MVVDN
+191 IVVNN

-256 DLENPTSIVMEFDYK
+256 DLENRTSIVMEFDYK

-392 IVVPQKAYSSTDE
+392 VVVPQKAYASTDE
-405 LANAINHELKN
+405 LANAINNELKN
-416 AEYIGSIGSLSGMNA
+416 AEYIGSLSSLSGLNA
-431 TIDDYASTVNSQVNS
+431 SIDTYEATVNSQVNS
-446 GKFQGEIT
+446 GKFQGET
-454 TEGKNKYKVDLSS
+454 TTDGKNKYKVDLSS
-467 EIKISADGDRLN
+467 ELKISADGDRLN
-479 FMSQKTGDNVRIA
+479 FMSQKAGDNVRIA

-523 HTDTINPVETTHK
+523 HTDTIEPVETTHE
-536 NFDLN
+536 NFDLT

-548 VNGKEITV
+548 VNGKEVVI
-556 NKPATQTTTTNITN
+556 NKPATTTNTLAGQTAAFGTN
-570 QILGGVDANNQ
+570 DV
-581 PNDIELQIAGKTI
+581 ELNINGKTV
-594 KIPATEFDGAIAAG
+594 KIPASEFNAAADK
-608 TTPQDFLN
+608 TSYLN
-616 EKLREYGLGGE
+616 EKLREAGLGGE
-627 AAVTN
+627 A
-632 VIDNGDG
+632 VIQNMTGPDAGGNY
-639 TYNFDVSTTTPTKK
+639 TYDLTTTTPSKK
-653 DIEYAFDEALRKAGF
+653 ELEFLFDEALRKAGF

-688 YDITFSLQNY
+688 YNITFTLQNY
-698 NMDRDTTLTTTAYDR
+698 NMDRDTTLTTTAYDN

-744 KFIED
+744 KFIEE

-781 ALNQGISHA
+781 AQNQGISHA

-888 GLNFGDVNI
+888 GLSFGDVNI

-1055 KDGSIEIQSGSGTKI
+1055 KDGAIEIQSGSGTKI

-1088 VMGFDTVANGTLPDT
+1088 VMGFDTVANGELPDT

-1119 GSSFKEITID
+1119 GIGFKEITVD
-1129 PVVNENITNITV
+1129 PVVTENIANVAV
-1141 SASETFALT
+1141 SASETFALDI
-1150 VNGHTVDIPSEEFM
+1150 NGHKVNISSKDFM

-1172 INEKLKEAGISID
+1172 INEKLKEAGISVN
-1185 EGATAVTPNPNGTY
+1185 EGATQVTNNGNGTY
-1199 NFQIT
+1199 SFQVT
-1204 AFSSKEDVLAKI
+1204 AFSSKEDILAKI
-1216 NAALDDAAT
+1216 NSELADAAT
-1225 GTDGRIK
+1225 GTNGRIK

-1240 IQFVTS
+1240 IQFVAS
-1246 STDLP
+1246 GTDLP
-1251 VEASV
+1251 VEVSV
-1256 AAGAGNPLGLGLTYD
+1256 ESGAYNPLSIGLTHN
-1271 GATGNVAELT
+1271 GGTGNITELA

-1327 STQEMVEHIN
+1327 SVQEMVDDIN
-1337 EQLTGKGIA
+1337 AQLVKQGISA
-1346 AGDLSAVVNSKGEI
+1346 DNLNAVVNSKGEI
-1360 GFTKTNGNFSSIV
+1360 SFAKSSNSTFGGIV

-1401 LVQNVTLDTA
+1401 LVQNVYLDTA

-1426 AGTLSA
+1426 AGSLSA

-1478 QETVIKN
+1478 QETVITN

-1515 QSAVSIVTSMMSI
+1515 QSAMSIVTSMMSI

>member
-8 RGMQMKDMLSTSL
+8 QGMQMKEMLSTSL
-21 SNYTEAVKKANAQK
+21 SNYTEAVKKANAKQ

-46 YVGAYNVLNMI
+46 YVGAYNVQNMI
-57 DELTQFSENA
+57 DEITQFSENA

-80 LQELLE
+80 LQELIE
-86 ALKKARDDY
+86 ALKQARDDY

-111 LAQDVLSLYNQIM
+111 LAQDVQSLYNQIM

-137 GGFQTGKPPFTGGTN
+137 GGFKTETPPFSGGTN
-152 SVTNVVTKNENGENL
+152 SVTNVITKNVNGENL
-167 SGDAIVKDV
+167 SGDVIVKDI

-181 ELKSGKYTAK
+181 ELKSDTYTAK
-191 MVVDN
+191 IVIND
-196 NTGIAKLQ
+196 GIAKLQ
-204 LYDEKGNV
+204 LYDGKGNV

-232 SMTFEYEPGKVIN
+232 SMTFEYQPGKVIN
-245 TGRGISFKLPD
+245 TGRGISFKMPE
-256 DLENPTSIVMEFDYK
+256 DLDNPTSSIVMEFDYK

-307 SSLIL
+307 SSLVL

-361 LVSNTNPSLDL
+361 LVSNTNPNLDL
-372 ASATEKE
+372 ANASEKE
-379 RTLTITYGDKLYK
+379 RTLTISYGDKLYK
-392 IVVPQKAYSSTDE
+392 VVVPQKAYPSTQE
-405 LANAINHELKN
+405 LANAVNNELKN
-416 AEYIGSIGSLSGMNA
+416 AEYIGSLSSLSGINA
-431 TIDDYASTVNSQVNS
+431 NIDDYAAAINNQVNDL

-454 TEGKNKYKVDLSS
+454 TAGKNKYKVDLSS
-467 EIKISADGDRLN
+467 ELKISADGDRLN

-536 NFDLN
+536 NFDLT
-541 GTSYTFF
+541 GTNYTFF
-548 VNGKEITV
+548 VNGKEVII
-556 NKPATQTTTTNITN
+556 NKPATQITN
-570 QILGGVDANNQ
+570 TAMTAVPFGVQNV
-581 PNDIELQIAGKTI
+581 ELSINGKTI
-594 KIPATEFDGAIAAG
+594 NIPADEFNNAPAKAVY
-608 TTPQDFLN
+608 LN
-616 EKLREYGLGGE
+616 EKLREAGLGGE
-627 AAVTN
+627 A
-632 VIDNGDG
+632 VIQNLTPNGGNYD
-639 TYNFDVSTTTPTKK
+639 FDLTTTTPSKK
-653 DIEYAFDEALRKAGF
+653 ELEFLFDEALRKAGF
-668 DFGVGVSLDLNPND
+668 DFEVGVSLDLNPND

-688 YDITFSLQNY
+688 YDVTFYLQNY
-698 NMDRDTTLTTTAYDR
+698 NMDRDTTLTTTAYDN
-713 TTIPPTSDM
+713 TTIPPASDM
-722 QTAKLDRSRLN
+722 QTAKIDRSRLN

-744 KFIED
+744 KFIEE
-749 LYGQTVDVSI
+749 LYGQTVSVSI
-759 VDGKLTIADLR
+759 IDGKLTIADLR
-770 SGDSKLTFRTN
+770 SGNSKLTFRTN

-790 NDQMTIVGGAYSGK
+790 NDQMTIAGGAYTGK
-804 KDDTWNVSVTTTLG
+804 KDDTWNVSVTTQLG
-818 QNDQRNISIVIMD
+818 MNDQRNITITVMD
-831 KNGNTIY
+831 KNGNMLY

-846 GGPIELPNGVTI
+846 GGPIELLNGVTI

-865 PNPLDPTKRESTT
+865 PNPLNPAKRDSTT
-878 TFQLDLKAQP
+878 TFQLDLKAQS
-888 GLNFGDVNI
+888 GLNFGDVNV

-928 PSAWKATDLNS
+928 PSAWKAADLNS
-939 TAKPFLDGVFQGNF
+939 TAKPFLAGVFQGSF

-963 ANQKTDFYLQNE
+963 DNQKTDFYLQNE
-975 YKTTSGQVQ
+975 YKTTSGNVQ
-984 YDAQAYANNPVLKF
+984 YDTNAYTNNPLLKF
-998 SVDMFDNK
+998 SVDIFDNK
-1006 TGKVERKDVEI
+1006 TGKVDRKNVEI

-1024 PITNAESAQEYI
+1024 AITNAESAQKYI
-1036 LKQLNNDPDFVE
+1036 LEQLNNNPDFVE

-1055 KDGSIEIQSGSGTKI
+1055 KDGAIEIQSGSGTKI
-1070 ANFANSATNPAE
+1070 ANFANSAANQTD

-1088 VMGFDTVANGTLPDT
+1088 VMGFDTAANGVLQDV
-1103 FTAAFTFRVAD
+1103 FTANFTFNVAD

-1119 GSSFKEITID
+1119 GSGFKNITIN
-1129 PVVNENITNITV
+1129 PVVNVN
-1141 SASETFALT
+1141 SANVVVTAGSTFAL
-1150 VNGHTVDIPSEEFM
+1150 NIDGKTVDIPADEFNN
-1164 AAADKDAF
+1164 AANKNTF
-1172 INEKLKEAGISID
+1172 INEKLRDAGISVN
-1185 EGATAVTPNPNGTY
+1185 EGATAVTANPDGSY

-1204 AFSSKEDVLAKI
+1204 AFTNKEDLLTKI
-1216 NAALDDAAT
+1216 NAELNIAT
-1225 GTDGRIK
+1225 GLRIK

-1240 IQFVTS
+1240 IQFVTA

-1256 AAGAGNPLGLGLTYD
+1256 ENGDYNPLSLGLTHNAAGD
-1271 GATGNVAELT
+1271 VAELT
-1281 VSGVQTPKTDLSELS
+1281 VSGVQTPKTDLSEMA
-1296 EDARTLTITYY
+1296 EDARTLTITYK
-1307 DENTNEQKEVK
+1307 NAATGEQKEVK
-1318 VTLDKKEYK
+1318 VILDKKEYK
-1327 STQEMVEHIN
+1327 STQEMVDEIN
-1337 EQLTGKGIA
+1337 AQLISLNIPA
-1346 AGDLSAVVNSKGEI
+1346 NDLNAVVNSKGEI
-1360 GFTKTNGNFSSIV
+1360 SFAKASPAFSSIV

-1388 DSVSVKVTNAEGG
+1388 DSVSVKVTNAAGG
-1401 LVQNVTLDTA
+1401 LVQNVALDTA

-1426 AGTLSA
+1426 AGSLSA
-1432 TDSFTAAVGS
+1432 ADSFTAAVGS

-1451 DAAVNQVLQA
+1451 DTAVNQVLQA

-1470 RVESVIKF
+1470 RVASVIKF
-1478 QETVIKN
+1478 QETVITN

-1497 ATDIIKLT
+1497 ASDVIKLT

-1515 QSAVSIVTSMMSI
+1515 QSAMSIVSSMLSI
-1528 SILDFLG
+1528 SILDFLS

>member
-35 SLLNPWEDTSK
+35 SLINPWEDTSK
-46 YVGAYNVLNMI
+46 YVGAYNVQNMI

-137 GGFQTGKPPFTGGTN
+137 GGFQTGTPPFTGGTN

-181 ELKSGKYTAK
+181 ELQSGKYTAK
-191 MVVDN
+191 VTIDN

-224 GSGNKSAV
+224 GSGNKSSV
-232 SMTFEYEPGKVIN
+232 SMSFEYEPGKVIN

-326 INSLFS
+326 LNSLFS
-332 NLDNTNISI
+332 SLDNTNISI

-405 LANAINHELKN
+405 LANAINNELKN

-467 EIKISADGDRLN
+467 ELKISADGDRLN

-548 VNGKEITV
+548 VNGKEVTI
-556 NKPATQTTTTNITN
+556 NKPATTFTPSAMPGLRFGSEDVELEINGRTITVKADEFNAVAPADRTN
-570 QILGGVDANNQ
+570 
-581 PNDIELQIAGKTI
+581 
-594 KIPATEFDGAIAAG
+594 
-608 TTPQDFLN
+608 FLN
-616 EKLREYGLGGE
+616 EKLREAGLGGE
-627 AAVTN
+627 TAVTTFT
-632 VIDNGDG
+632 DNGDG
-639 TYNFDVSTTTPTKK
+639 TFDIGLTTTTPSKK
-653 DIEYAFDEALRKAGF
+653 ELEFLFDEALRKAGF
-668 DFGVGVSLDLNPND
+668 DFEVGVSLDLNPND

-698 NMDRDTTLTTTAYDR
+698 NMDRDTTLTTTAYDN

-1055 KDGSIEIQSGSGTKI
+1055 NNGAIEIQSGSGTKI
-1070 ANFANSATNPAE
+1070 ANFANSANNPAE

-1103 FTAAFTFRVAD
+1103 FDTAFTFRVAD

-1281 VSGVQTPKTDLSELS
+1281 VSGVQTPKTDLSGLS

-1307 DENTNEQKEVK
+1307 DENTNEQKEVQI
-1318 VTLDKKEYK
+1318 TLDKKEYK
-1327 STQEMVEHIN
+1327 SVQEMVEHIN

-1426 AGTLSA
+1426 AGSLSA

-1478 QETVIKN
+1478 QETVITN

-1497 ATDIIKLT
+1497 ATDVIKLT

-1515 QSAVSIVTSMMSI
+1515 QSAMSIVTSMMSI

>member
-21 SNYTEAVKKANAQK
+21 SNYTEAVKKANAQQ

-46 YVGAYNVLNMI
+46 YVGAYNVQNMI

-137 GGFQTGKPPFTGGTN
+137 GGFQTEKPPFTGGTN

-167 SGDAIVKDV
+167 SGDAITKDV

-191 MVVDN
+191 IVVNN

-256 DLENPTSIVMEFDYK
+256 DLENTTSIVMEFDYK

-307 SSLIL
+307 SSLVL

-332 NLDNTNISI
+332 SLDNTNISI

-405 LANAINHELKN
+405 LANAINNELKN

-523 HTDTINPVETTHK
+523 HTDTIEPVETTHE
-536 NFDLN
+536 NFDLK

-548 VNGKEITV
+548 VNGKEVTI
-556 NKPATQTTTTNITN
+556 NKPATTFTPSAMPG
-570 QILGGVDANNQ
+570 LRFGSEDV
-581 PNDIELQIAGKTI
+581 ELEINGKTI
-594 KIPATEFDGAIAAG
+594 TVKADEFNAVAPADRTN
-608 TTPQDFLN
+608 FLN
-616 EKLREYGLGGE
+616 EKLREAGLGGE
-627 AAVTN
+627 TVVTTFT
-632 VIDNGDG
+632 DNGNG
-639 TYNFDVSTTTPTKK
+639 TFDIGLMTTSPSKK
-653 DIEYAFDEALRKAGF
+653 ELEFLFDEALRKAGF
-668 DFGVGVSLDLNPND
+668 DFEVGVSLDLNPND
-682 PANLGN
+682 PANRGN

-1006 TGKVERKDVEI
+1006 TGKVDRKEVEI

-1036 LKQLNNDPDFVE
+1036 LKELNNDPDFVE

-1055 KDGSIEIQSGSGTKI
+1055 NNGAIEIQSGSGTKI

-1103 FTAAFTFRVAD
+1103 FDTAFTFRVAD

-1327 STQEMVEHIN
+1327 SVQEMVEHIN

-1515 QSAVSIVTSMMSI
+1515 QSAMSIVTSMMSI

>member
-21 SNYTEAVKKANAQK
+21 SNYTEAVKKANAQQ

-46 YVGAYNVLNMI
+46 YVGAYNVQNMI

-137 GGFQTGKPPFTGGTN
+137 GGFQTGTPPFSGGT
-152 SVTNVVTKNENGENL
+152 SAVTNVITKNENGENL
-167 SGDAIVKDV
+167 SGDAITKSV

-191 MVVDN
+191 VTVKD
-196 NTGIAKLQ
+196 GIAKLQ

-224 GSGNKSAV
+224 GSGNKSSV

-245 TGRGISFKLPD
+245 TGRGISFKMPD

-292 QDIAVN
+292 QDIAIN
-298 MPGSNIFTQ
+298 MPGSSIFTQ

-332 NLDNTNISI
+332 SLDNTNISI

-361 LVSNTNPSLDL
+361 LVSNTNPNLDL

-392 IVVPQKAYSSTDE
+392 VVVPQKAYASTEE
-405 LANAINHELKN
+405 LANAINNELKN
-416 AEYIGSIGSLSGMNA
+416 AEYVGSLSGLSGVDA
-431 TIDDYASTVNSQVNS
+431 TIDDYASSINTQVNEL
-446 GKFQGEIT
+446 GKFQGET
-454 TEGKNKYKVDLSS
+454 TNDGKNKYKVDLSS
-467 EIKISADGDRLN
+467 ELKIAADGDRLN
-479 FMSQKTGDNVRIA
+479 FMSQKAGDNVRIA

-499 LLGFKGATVA
+499 LLGFKNATVA

-523 HTDTINPVETTHK
+523 HTDTIDPVETTHK
-536 NFDLN
+536 NFDLT

-548 VNGKEITV
+548 VNGKEVTI
-556 NKPATQTTTTNITN
+556 NKPATTINTLAGQTAAFGTND
-570 QILGGVDANNQ
+570 V
-581 PNDIELQIAGKTI
+581 ELNINGKTV
-594 KIPATEFDGAIAAG
+594 KIPASEFNAAADKA
-608 TTPQDFLN
+608 TYLN
-616 EKLREYGLGGE
+616 EKLREAGLGGE
-627 AAVTN
+627 A
-632 VIDNGDG
+632 VIQNIAGPDAAGNY
-639 TYNFDVSTTTPTKK
+639 TYDLTTTSPTKK
-653 DIEYAFDEALRKAGF
+653 ELEFLFDEALRKAGF
-668 DFGVGVSLDLNPND
+668 DFEVGVSLDLNPNNAAD
-682 PANLGN
+682 LGN

-713 TTIPPTSDM
+713 NTIPPTSDM
-722 QTAKLDRSRLN
+722 QTAKIDRSRLN

-790 NDQMTIVGGAYSGK
+790 NDQMTIVGGAYTGK

-818 QNDQRNISIVIMD
+818 QNDQRNIAITILD

-865 PNPLDPTKRESTT
+865 PNPLDPAKRESTT
-878 TFQLDLKAQP
+878 TFQIDLKAEP

-963 ANQKTDFYLQNE
+963 DNQKTDFYLQNE

-984 YDAQAYANNPVLKF
+984 YDAQAYANNPVLNF
-998 SVDMFDNK
+998 SVDIFDNK
-1006 TGKVERKDVEI
+1006 TGKQQRVPVSI

-1024 PITNAESAQEYI
+1024 PITNAESAQSYI
-1036 LKQLNNDPDFVE
+1036 LEQLNNNPDFVD

-1070 ANFANSATNPAE
+1070 ANFANSSTNQTE
-1082 RAFASF
+1082 RAFASY
-1088 VMGFDTVANGTLPDT
+1088 VMGFDTVANGTLDDEINL
-1103 FTAAFTFRVAD
+1103 TAPATDFTFRVAD

-1119 GSSFKEITID
+1119 GSGFKEIT
-1129 PVVNENITNITV
+1129 
-1141 SASETFALT
+1141 
-1150 VNGHTVDIPSEEFM
+1150 
-1164 AAADKDAF
+1164 
-1172 INEKLKEAGISID
+1172 
-1185 EGATAVTPNPNGTY
+1185 VTPAALP
-1199 NFQIT
+1199 I
-1204 AFSSKEDVLAKI
+1204 SKEDLLTEI
-1216 NAALDDAAT
+1216 NNQLNAET
-1225 GTDGRIK
+1225 GGRIK
-1232 ANIAADGS
+1232 ANIASDGS
-1240 IQFVTS
+1240 IQFLTAL
-1246 STDLP
+1246 TDIP
-1251 VEASV
+1251 VEATV
-1256 AAGAGNPLGLGLTYD
+1256 EAGAENPLKLGLTHN
-1271 GATGNVAELT
+1271 GAGDISELV

-1296 EDARTLTITYY
+1296 EDARTLTITYM
-1307 DENTNEQKEVK
+1307 EAGEQKEVK

-1327 STQEMVEHIN
+1327 STQEMVDHIN
-1337 EQLTGKGIA
+1337 EQLVALGIPA
-1346 AGDLSAVVNSKGEI
+1346 DNLNAVVNSKGEI
-1360 GFTKTNGNFSSIV
+1360 SFTKSNNTFGSIV

-1426 AGTLSA
+1426 AGSLSA

-1442 GVENEIDTL
+1442 GVENEIDSL

-1478 QETVIKN
+1478 QETVITN

-1497 ATDIIKLT
+1497 ASDVIKLT

-1515 QSAVSIVTSMMSI
+1515 QSAMSIVTSMMSI

>member
-21 SNYTEAVKKANAQK
+21 SNYTEAVKKANAQQ
-35 SLLNPWEDTSK
+35 SLINPWEDTSK
-46 YVGAYNVLNMI
+46 YVGAYNVQNMI

-137 GGFQTGKPPFTGGTN
+137 GGFQTEKPPFTGGTN

-245 TGRGISFKLPD
+245 TGRGISFKLPE

-392 IVVPQKAYSSTDE
+392 VVVPQKAYSSTDE
-405 LANAINHELKN
+405 LANAINNELKN

-548 VNGKEITV
+548 VNGKEVTI
-556 NKPATQTTTTNITN
+556 NKPATTLTPSTLTGLRFGSEDVELEINGRTITVKADEFNAVAPADRTN
-570 QILGGVDANNQ
+570 
-581 PNDIELQIAGKTI
+581 
-594 KIPATEFDGAIAAG
+594 
-608 TTPQDFLN
+608 FLN
-616 EKLREYGLGGE
+616 EKLREAGLGGE
-627 AAVTN
+627 TAVTTFT
-632 VIDNGDG
+632 DNGDG
-639 TYNFDVSTTTPTKK
+639 TFDIGLMTTSPSKK
-653 DIEYAFDEALRKAGF
+653 ELEFLFDEALRKAGF
-668 DFGVGVSLDLNPND
+668 DFEVGVSLDLNPND
-682 PANLGN
+682 PANPGN

-698 NMDRDTTLTTTAYDR
+698 NMDRDTTLTTTAYDN

-1497 ATDIIKLT
+1497 ATDVIKLT

-1515 QSAVSIVTSMMSI
+1515 QSAMSIVTSMMSI

>member
-137 GGFQTGKPPFTGGTN
+137 GGFQTEKPPFTGGTN

-392 IVVPQKAYSSTDE
+392 VVVPQKAYASTDE
-405 LANAINHELKN
+405 LANAINNELKN
-416 AEYIGSIGSLSGMNA
+416 AEYIGSLSSLSGLNA
-431 TIDDYASTVNSQVNS
+431 SIDTYEATVNSQVNS
-446 GKFQGEIT
+446 GKFQGET
-454 TEGKNKYKVDLSS
+454 TTDGKNKYKVDLSS
-467 EIKISADGDRLN
+467 ELKISADGDRLN
-479 FMSQKTGDNVRIA
+479 FMSQKAGDNVRIA

-548 VNGKEITV
+548 VNGKEVVI
-556 NKPATQTTTTNITN
+556 NKPATTIANSTIPNLKFGQEDVEFEVNGRKITVGAEEFKN
-570 QILGGVDANNQ
+570 
-581 PNDIELQIAGKTI
+581 
-594 KIPATEFDGAIAAG
+594 IPAAERTN
-608 TTPQDFLN
+608 FLN
-616 EKLREYGLGGE
+616 EKLREAGLGGE
-627 AAVTN
+627 T
-632 VIDNGDG
+632 VITTFNNNPDG
-639 TYNFDVSTTTPTKK
+639 TFSLGVATTSPSKK
-653 DIEYAFDEALRKAGF
+653 ELEFLFDEALRKAGF
-668 DFGVGVSLDLNPND
+668 DFEVGVSLDLNPND

-722 QTAKLDRSRLN
+722 QTAKIDRSRLN

-744 KFIED
+744 KFLED

-781 ALNQGISHA
+781 AQNQGISHA

-917 EYNITKNGFGE
+917 EHNITKNGFGE

-984 YDAQAYANNPVLKF
+984 YNEDAYENAIDNNIPLTF
-998 SVDMFDNK
+998 SVDIFDNT
-1006 TGKVERKDVEI
+1006 TGKVKRTDVSI

-1024 PITNAESAQEYI
+1024 AITNAETAQNYI
-1036 LKQLNNDPDFVE
+1036 LEQLNNNQAFVE

-1055 KDGSIEIQSGSGTKI
+1055 KDGAIEIQSGSGTKI

-1088 VMGFDTVANGTLPDT
+1088 VMGFDTVANGELSDT

-1114 PLDPA
+1114 PLNSA
-1119 GSSFKEITID
+1119 GATFKEITVD
-1129 PVVNENITNITV
+1129 PIVNVTSNNVVV
-1141 SASETFALT
+1141 SAGGTFALNIDGKT
-1150 VNGHTVDIPSEEFM
+1150 VTVSSDELI

-1172 INEKLKEAGISID
+1172 INEKLKEAGISLN
-1185 EGATAVTPNPNGTY
+1185 EGVTAVTDNLDGTY
-1199 NFQIT
+1199 SFQLT
-1204 AFSSKEDVLAKI
+1204 AFTNKEDILAKI
-1216 NAALDDAAT
+1216 NAELTAETDD
-1225 GTDGRIK
+1225 RIK

-1240 IQFVTS
+1240 IQFVAS
-1246 STDLP
+1246 GTDLS
-1251 VEASV
+1251 VEVSV
-1256 AAGAGNPLGLGLTYD
+1256 ESGAYNPLSIGLTHN
-1271 GATGNVAELT
+1271 GGTGNITELA
-1281 VSGVQTPKTDLSELS
+1281 VSGVQTPKTDLSGLS

-1327 STQEMVEHIN
+1327 SVQEMVDDIN
-1337 EQLTGKGIA
+1337 AQLVKQGISA
-1346 AGDLSAVVNSKGEI
+1346 DNLNAVVNSKGEI
-1360 GFTKTNGNFSSIV
+1360 SFAKSSNSTFDGIV

-1401 LVQNVTLDTA
+1401 LVQNVYLDTA

-1426 AGTLSA
+1426 AGSLSA

-1478 QETVIKN
+1478 QETVITN

-1515 QSAVSIVTSMMSI
+1515 QSAMSIVTSMMSI

>member
-21 SNYTEAVKKANAQK
+21 SNYTEAVKKANAQQ
-35 SLLNPWEDTSK
+35 SLINPWEDTSK
-46 YVGAYNVLNMI
+46 YVGAYNVQNMI

-137 GGFQTGKPPFTGGTN
+137 GGFQTEKPPFTGGTN

-326 INSLFS
+326 LNSLFS
-332 NLDNTNISI
+332 SLDNTNISI

-392 IVVPQKAYSSTDE
+392 VVVPQKAYSSTDE
-405 LANAINHELKN
+405 LANAINNELKN

-548 VNGKEITV
+548 VNGKEVVI
-556 NKPATQTTTTNITN
+556 NKPATTHNTLAGETAAFGTND
-570 QILGGVDANNQ
+570 V
-581 PNDIELQIAGKTI
+581 ELNINGKTV
-594 KIPATEFDGAIAAG
+594 KIPASEFNAAADK
-608 TTPQDFLN
+608 TSYLN
-616 EKLREYGLGGE
+616 EKLREAGLGGE
-627 AAVTN
+627 AFIQNMTGPDAGGN
-632 VIDNGDG
+632 Y
-639 TYNFDVSTTTPTKK
+639 TYDLTTTTPSKK
-653 DIEYAFDEALRKAGF
+653 ELEFLFDEALRKAGF
-668 DFGVGVSLDLNPND
+668 DFEVGVSLDLNPND

-698 NMDRDTTLTTTAYDR
+698 NMDRDTTLTTTAYDN

-722 QTAKLDRSRLN
+722 QTAKIDRSRLN

-1036 LKQLNNDPDFVE
+1036 LKQLNNDPDFVD

-1055 KDGSIEIQSGSGTKI
+1055 NNGAIEIQSGSGTKI

-1103 FTAAFTFRVAD
+1103 FDTAFTFRVAD
-1114 PLDPA
+1114 PLNSA
-1119 GSSFKEITID
+1119 GATFKEITID

-1327 STQEMVEHIN
+1327 SVQEMVEHIN

-1426 AGTLSA
+1426 AGSLSA

-1497 ATDIIKLT
+1497 ATDVIKLT

-1515 QSAVSIVTSMMSI
+1515 QSAMSIVTSMMSI

>member
-21 SNYTEAVKKANAQK
+21 SNYTEAVKKANAQQ

-46 YVGAYNVLNMI
+46 YVGAYNVQNMI

-137 GGFQTGKPPFTGGTN
+137 GGFQTEKPPFTGGTN

-191 MVVDN
+191 IVVND

-232 SMTFEYEPGKVIN
+232 SMTFEYESGKVIN

-392 IVVPQKAYSSTDE
+392 VVVPQKAYASTDE
-405 LANAINHELKN
+405 LANAINNELKN
-416 AEYIGSIGSLSGMNA
+416 AEYIGSLSSLSGLNA
-431 TIDDYASTVNSQVNS
+431 SIDTYEATVNSQVNS
-446 GKFQGEIT
+446 GKFQGET
-454 TEGKNKYKVDLSS
+454 TTDGKNKYKVDLSS
-467 EIKISADGDRLN
+467 ELKISADGDRLN
-479 FMSQKTGDNVRIA
+479 FMSQKAGDNVRIA

-548 VNGKEITV
+548 VNGKEVVI
-556 NKPATQTTTTNITN
+556 NKPATTIANSTIPNLKFGQEDVEFEVNGRKITVGAEEFRN
-570 QILGGVDANNQ
+570 
-581 PNDIELQIAGKTI
+581 
-594 KIPATEFDGAIAAG
+594 IPAAERTN
-608 TTPQDFLN
+608 FLN
-616 EKLREYGLGGE
+616 EKLREAGLGGE
-627 AAVTN
+627 T
-632 VIDNGDG
+632 VITTFNNNPNGTFSLG
-639 TYNFDVSTTTPTKK
+639 VATTTPSKK
-653 DIEYAFDEALRKAGF
+653 ELEFLFDEALRKAGF
-668 DFGVGVSLDLNPND
+668 DFEVGVSLDLNPND

-688 YDITFSLQNY
+688 YDITFSLHNY

-722 QTAKLDRSRLN
+722 QTAKIDRSRLN

-744 KFIED
+744 KFLED

-781 ALNQGISHA
+781 AQNQGISHA

-975 YKTTSGQVQ
+975 YKTASGNVQ
-984 YDAQAYANNPVLKF
+984 YDENAYQNAIDNDIPLTF
-998 SVDMFDNK
+998 SVDIYDNK
-1006 TGKVERKDVEI
+1006 TGELKRVPVSI

-1024 PITNAESAQEYI
+1024 EITNAESAQEYI
-1036 LKQLNNDPDFVE
+1036 LKQLNNNPDFVK

-1055 KDGSIEIQSGSGTKI
+1055 KDGAIEIQSGSGTKI

-1088 VMGFDTVANGTLPDT
+1088 VMGFDTVANGELPDT
-1103 FTAAFTFRVAD
+1103 FTAAFTFKVAD

-1119 GSSFKEITID
+1119 GIGIGFKEITVD
-1129 PVVNENITNITV
+1129 PVVTENIANVAV
-1141 SASETFALT
+1141 SASETFALDI
-1150 VNGHTVDIPSEEFM
+1150 NGHTVNISSKDFM

-1172 INEKLKEAGISID
+1172 INEKLKEAGISVN
-1185 EGATAVTPNPNGTY
+1185 EGATQVTNNGNGTY
-1199 NFQIT
+1199 SFQVT
-1204 AFSSKEDVLAKI
+1204 AFSSKEDILAKI
-1216 NAALDDAAT
+1216 NSELADAAT
-1225 GTDGRIK
+1225 GTNGRIK

-1240 IQFVTS
+1240 IQFVAS
-1246 STDLP
+1246 GTDLP
-1251 VEASV
+1251 VEVSV
-1256 AAGAGNPLGLGLTYD
+1256 ESGVYNPLSIGLTHN
-1271 GATGNVAELT
+1271 GGTGNITELA

-1307 DENTNEQKEVK
+1307 DKNTNEQKEVK

-1327 STQEMVEHIN
+1327 SVQEMVDDIN
-1337 EQLTGKGIA
+1337 AQLVKQGISA
-1346 AGDLSAVVNSKGEI
+1346 DNLNAVVNSKGEI
-1360 GFTKTNGNFSSIV
+1360 SFAKSSNSTFGGIV

-1426 AGTLSA
+1426 AGSLSA

-1478 QETVIKN
+1478 QETVITN

-1497 ATDIIKLT
+1497 ATDVIKLT

-1515 QSAVSIVTSMMSI
+1515 QSAMSIVTSMMSI

>member
-21 SNYTEAVKKANAQK
+21 SNYTEAVKKANAQQ

-46 YVGAYNVLNMI
+46 YVGAYNVQNMI

-137 GGFQTGKPPFTGGTN
+137 GGFQTEKPPFTGGTN

-191 MVVDN
+191 IVVNN

-392 IVVPQKAYSSTDE
+392 VVVPQKAYASTDE
-405 LANAINHELKN
+405 LANAINNELKN
-416 AEYIGSIGSLSGMNA
+416 AEYIGSLSSLSGLNA
-431 TIDDYASTVNSQVNS
+431 SIDTYEATVNSQVNS
-446 GKFQGEIT
+446 GKFQGETT

-467 EIKISADGDRLN
+467 ELKISADGDRLN
-479 FMSQKTGDNVRIA
+479 FMSQKAGDNVRIA

-548 VNGKEITV
+548 VNGKEVTI
-556 NKPATQTTTTNITN
+556 NKPATTLTPSTLTGLRFGSEDVELEINGRTITVKADEFNAVAPADRTN
-570 QILGGVDANNQ
+570 
-581 PNDIELQIAGKTI
+581 
-594 KIPATEFDGAIAAG
+594 
-608 TTPQDFLN
+608 FLN
-616 EKLREYGLGGE
+616 EKLREAGLGGE
-627 AAVTN
+627 TAVTTFT
-632 VIDNGDG
+632 DNGDG
-639 TYNFDVSTTTPTKK
+639 TFDIGLMTTSPSKK
-653 DIEYAFDEALRKAGF
+653 ELEFLFDEALRKAGF
-668 DFGVGVSLDLNPND
+668 DFEVGVSLDLNPND

-722 QTAKLDRSRLN
+722 QTAKIDRSRLN

-744 KFIED
+744 KFLED

-781 ALNQGISHA
+781 AQNQGISHA

-865 PNPLDPTKRESTT
+865 PNPLDPAKRESTT

-1036 LKQLNNDPDFVE
+1036 LKQLNNNPDFVE

-1055 KDGSIEIQSGSGTKI
+1055 KDGAIEIQSGSGTKI

-1082 RAFASF
+1082 RAFASY
-1088 VMGFDTVANGTLPDT
+1088 VMGFDTVANGELPDT
-1103 FTAAFTFRVAD
+1103 FTAAFTFKVAD
-1114 PLDPA
+1114 PLNSA
-1119 GSSFKEITID
+1119 GATFKEITVD
-1129 PVVNENITNITV
+1129 PIVNVTSNNVVV
-1141 SASETFALT
+1141 SAGGTFALNIDGKT
-1150 VNGHTVDIPSEEFM
+1150 VTVSSDELI

-1172 INEKLKEAGISID
+1172 INEKLKEAGISLN
-1185 EGATAVTPNPNGTY
+1185 EGVTAVTDNLDGTY
-1199 NFQIT
+1199 SFQLT
-1204 AFSSKEDVLAKI
+1204 AFTNKEDILAKI
-1216 NAALDDAAT
+1216 NAELTAETDD
-1225 GTDGRIK
+1225 RIK

-1240 IQFVTS
+1240 IQFVAS
-1246 STDLP
+1246 GTDLP
-1251 VEASV
+1251 VEVSV
-1256 AAGAGNPLGLGLTYD
+1256 ESGAYNPLSIGLTHNAAGD
-1271 GATGNVAELT
+1271 IAELT
-1281 VSGVQTPKTDLSELS
+1281 VSGVQTPKTDLSGLS

-1307 DENTNEQKEVK
+1307 DENTKEQKEVK

-1327 STQEMVEHIN
+1327 SVQEMVDDIN
-1337 EQLTGKGIA
+1337 AQLVKQGISA
-1346 AGDLSAVVNSKGEI
+1346 DNLNAVVNSKGEI
-1360 GFTKTNGNFSSIV
+1360 SFAKSSNSTFDGIV

-1401 LVQNVTLDTA
+1401 LVQNVYLDTA

-1478 QETVIKN
+1478 QETVITN

-1515 QSAVSIVTSMMSI
+1515 QSAMSIVTSMMSI

>member
-21 SNYTEAVKKANAQK
+21 SNYTEAVKKANAQQ
-35 SLLNPWEDTSK
+35 SLINPWEDTSK
-46 YVGAYNVLNMI
+46 YVGAYNVQNMI

-137 GGFQTGKPPFTGGTN
+137 GGFQTEKPPFTGGTN

-392 IVVPQKAYSSTDE
+392 VVVPQKAYSSTDE
-405 LANAINHELKN
+405 LANAINNELKN

-548 VNGKEITV
+548 VNGKEVTI
-556 NKPATQTTTTNITN
+556 NKPATTFTPSAMPGLRFGSEDVELEINGRTITVKADEFNAVAPADRTN
-570 QILGGVDANNQ
+570 
-581 PNDIELQIAGKTI
+581 
-594 KIPATEFDGAIAAG
+594 
-608 TTPQDFLN
+608 FLN
-616 EKLREYGLGGE
+616 EKLREAGLGGE
-627 AAVTN
+627 TAVTTFT
-632 VIDNGDG
+632 DNGDG
-639 TYNFDVSTTTPTKK
+639 TFDIGLTTTTPSKK
-653 DIEYAFDEALRKAGF
+653 ELEFLFDEALRKAGF
-668 DFGVGVSLDLNPND
+668 DFEVGVSLDLNPND

-688 YDITFSLQNY
+688 YNITFTLQNY

-865 PNPLDPTKRESTT
+865 PNPLDPTKKESTT

-1036 LKQLNNDPDFVE
+1036 LKELNNDPDFVE

-1088 VMGFDTVANGTLPDT
+1088 VMGFDTVANGELPDT

-1251 VEASV
+1251 VESSV

-1281 VSGVQTPKTDLSELS
+1281 VSGVQTPKTDLSALS

-1327 STQEMVEHIN
+1327 SVQEMVEHIN
-1337 EQLTGKGIA
+1337 EQLAGKGIA

-1401 LVQNVTLDTA
+1401 LVQNVTIDTA

-1497 ATDIIKLT
+1497 ATDVIKLT

-1515 QSAVSIVTSMMSI
+1515 QSAMSIVTSMMSI

>member
-21 SNYTEAVKKANAQK
+21 SNYTEAVKKANAQQ

-46 YVGAYNVLNMI
+46 YVGAYNVQNMI

-137 GGFQTGKPPFTGGTN
+137 GGFQTEKPPFTGGTN

-392 IVVPQKAYSSTDE
+392 VVVPQKAYASTDE
-405 LANAINHELKN
+405 LANAINNELKN
-416 AEYIGSIGSLSGMNA
+416 AEYIGSLSSLSGLNA
-431 TIDDYASTVNSQVNS
+431 SIDTYEATVNSQVNS
-446 GKFQGEIT
+446 GKFQGET
-454 TEGKNKYKVDLSS
+454 TTDGKNKYKVDLSS
-467 EIKISADGDRLN
+467 ELKISADGDRLN
-479 FMSQKTGDNVRIA
+479 FMSQKAGDNVRIA

-548 VNGKEITV
+548 VNGKEVVI
-556 NKPATQTTTTNITN
+556 NKPATTIANSTIPNLKFGQEDVEFEVNGRKITVGAEEFKN
-570 QILGGVDANNQ
+570 
-581 PNDIELQIAGKTI
+581 
-594 KIPATEFDGAIAAG
+594 IPAAERTN
-608 TTPQDFLN
+608 FLN
-616 EKLREYGLGGE
+616 EKLREAGLGGE
-627 AAVTN
+627 T
-632 VIDNGDG
+632 VITTFNNNPDG
-639 TYNFDVSTTTPTKK
+639 TFSLGVATTTPSKK
-653 DIEYAFDEALRKAGF
+653 ELEFLFDEALRKAGF
-668 DFGVGVSLDLNPND
+668 DFEVGVSLDLNPND

-698 NMDRDTTLTTTAYDR
+698 NMDRDTILTTTAYDR

-722 QTAKLDRSRLN
+722 QTAKIDRSRLN

-744 KFIED
+744 KFLED

-781 ALNQGISHA
+781 AQNQGISHA

-917 EYNITKNGFGE
+917 EHNITKNGFGE

-1024 PITNAESAQEYI
+1024 PITNAESAQAYI
-1036 LKQLNNDPDFVE
+1036 LKQLNNDPDFVD

-1055 KDGSIEIQSGSGTKI
+1055 KDGAIEIQSGSGTKI

-1082 RAFASF
+1082 RAFAGY
-1088 VMGFDTVANGTLPDT
+1088 VMGFDTVANGELPDT

-1114 PLDPA
+1114 PLNSA
-1119 GSSFKEITID
+1119 GATFKEITVD
-1129 PVVNENITNITV
+1129 PIVNVTSNNVVV
-1141 SASETFALT
+1141 SAGGTFALNIDGKT
-1150 VNGHTVDIPSEEFM
+1150 VTVSSDELI

-1172 INEKLKEAGISID
+1172 INEKLKEAGISVN
-1185 EGATAVTPNPNGTY
+1185 EGATQVTDNGNGTY
-1199 NFQIT
+1199 SFQLT
-1204 AFSSKEDVLAKI
+1204 AFTNKEDILAKI
-1216 NAALDDAAT
+1216 NAELTAETDD
-1225 GTDGRIK
+1225 RIK

-1240 IQFVTS
+1240 IQFVAS
-1246 STDLP
+1246 GTDLP
-1251 VEASV
+1251 VEVSV
-1256 AAGAGNPLGLGLTYD
+1256 ESGAYNPLSIGLTHN
-1271 GATGNVAELT
+1271 GGTGNITELA
-1281 VSGVQTPKTDLSELS
+1281 VSGVQTPKTDLSGLS

-1307 DENTNEQKEVK
+1307 DENTKEQKEVK

-1327 STQEMVEHIN
+1327 SVQEMVDDIN
-1337 EQLTGKGIA
+1337 AQLVKQGISA
-1346 AGDLSAVVNSKGEI
+1346 DNLNAVVNSKGEI
-1360 GFTKTNGNFSSIV
+1360 SFAKSSNSTFGGIV

-1401 LVQNVTLDTA
+1401 LVQNVYLDTA

-1426 AGTLSA
+1426 AGSLSA

-1478 QETVIKN
+1478 QETVITN

-1515 QSAVSIVTSMMSI
+1515 QSAMSIVTSMMSI

>member
-35 SLLNPWEDTSK
+35 SLINPWEDTSK
-46 YVGAYNVLNMI
+46 YVGAYNVQNMI

-137 GGFQTGKPPFTGGTN
+137 GGFQTEKPPFTGGTN

-167 SGDAIVKDV
+167 SGDAITKDV

-181 ELKSGKYTAK
+181 ELQSGKYTAK
-191 MVVDN
+191 ITVDN

-245 TGRGISFKLPD
+245 TGRGISFKMPE

-292 QDIAVN
+292 QDIAIN

-307 SSLIL
+307 SSLVL

-326 INSLFS
+326 LNSLFS
-332 NLDNTNISI
+332 SLDNTNISI

-405 LANAINHELKN
+405 LANAINNELKN

-548 VNGKEITV
+548 VNGKEVVI
-556 NKPATQTTTTNITN
+556 NKPATTINTLAGQTAAFGTNDVELNINGKSVKIPASEFNAAADKAEYLNGKLRDAGLAGEAVIQNITGPDAGGNYTYDLTTTT
-570 QILGGVDANNQ
+570 
-581 PNDIELQIAGKTI
+581 PSKKEL
-594 KIPATEFDGAIAAG
+594 EF
-608 TTPQDFLN
+608 L
-616 EKLREYGLGGE
+616 
-627 AAVTN
+627 
-632 VIDNGDG
+632 
-639 TYNFDVSTTTPTKK
+639 
-653 DIEYAFDEALRKAGF
+653 FDEALRKAGF

-688 YDITFSLQNY
+688 YNITFTLQNY
-698 NMDRDTTLTTTAYDR
+698 NMDRDTTLTTTAYDN

-744 KFIED
+744 KFIEE

-1006 TGKVERKDVEI
+1006 TGKVDRKEVEI

-1055 KDGSIEIQSGSGTKI
+1055 NNGTIEIQSGSGTKI
-1070 ANFANSATNPAE
+1070 ANFANSANNPAE

-1281 VSGVQTPKTDLSELS
+1281 VSGVQTPKTDLSGLS

-1307 DENTNEQKEVK
+1307 DENTNEQKEVQI
-1318 VTLDKKEYK
+1318 TLDKKEYK

-1401 LVQNVTLDTA
+1401 LVQNVTIDTA

-1426 AGTLSA
+1426 AGSLSA

-1478 QETVIKN
+1478 QETVITN

-1497 ATDIIKLT
+1497 ATDVMKLT

-1515 QSAVSIVTSMMSI
+1515 KSAVSIVTSMMSI

>member
-21 SNYTEAVKKANAQK
+21 SNYTEAVKKANAQQ

-46 YVGAYNVLNMI
+46 YVGAYNVQNMI

-137 GGFQTGKPPFTGGTN
+137 GGFQTEKPPFTGGTN

-392 IVVPQKAYSSTDE
+392 VVVPQKAYASTDE
-405 LANAINHELKN
+405 LANAINNELKN
-416 AEYIGSIGSLSGMNA
+416 AEYIGSLSSLSGLNA
-431 TIDDYASTVNSQVNS
+431 SIDTYEATVNSQVNS
-446 GKFQGEIT
+446 GKFQGET
-454 TEGKNKYKVDLSS
+454 TTDGKNKYKVDLSS
-467 EIKISADGDRLN
+467 ELKISADGDRLN
-479 FMSQKTGDNVRIA
+479 FMSQKAGDNVRIA

-548 VNGKEITV
+548 VNGKEVVI
-556 NKPATQTTTTNITN
+556 NKPATTIANSTIPNLKFGQEDVEFEVNGRKITVGAEEFKN
-570 QILGGVDANNQ
+570 
-581 PNDIELQIAGKTI
+581 
-594 KIPATEFDGAIAAG
+594 IPAAERTN
-608 TTPQDFLN
+608 FLN
-616 EKLREYGLGGE
+616 EKLREAGLGGE
-627 AAVTN
+627 T
-632 VIDNGDG
+632 VITTFNNNPDG
-639 TYNFDVSTTTPTKK
+639 TFSLGVATTSPSKK
-653 DIEYAFDEALRKAGF
+653 ELEFLFDEALRKAGF
-668 DFGVGVSLDLNPND
+668 DFEVGVSLDLNPND
-682 PANLGN
+682 PANLRN

-722 QTAKLDRSRLN
+722 QTAKIDRSRLN

-744 KFIED
+744 KFLED

-781 ALNQGISHA
+781 AQNQGISHA

-818 QNDQRNISIVIMD
+818 QNNQRNISIVIMD

-865 PNPLDPTKRESTT
+865 PNPLDPAKRESTT

-984 YDAQAYANNPVLKF
+984 YDETAYQNAIANNIPLTF
-998 SVDMFDNK
+998 SVDIFDNK
-1006 TGKVERKDVEI
+1006 TGEVKRTDVSI

-1024 PITNAESAQEYI
+1024 AITNAESAQEYI

-1055 KDGSIEIQSGSGTKI
+1055 KDGAIEIQSGSGTKI

-1082 RAFASF
+1082 RAFASY
-1088 VMGFDTVANGTLPDT
+1088 VMGFDTVANGELPDT
-1103 FTAAFTFRVAD
+1103 FTAAFTFKVAD
-1114 PLDPA
+1114 PLNSA
-1119 GSSFKEITID
+1119 GATFKEITVD
-1129 PVVNENITNITV
+1129 PIVNVTSNNVVV
-1141 SASETFALT
+1141 SAGGTFALNIDGKT
-1150 VNGHTVDIPSEEFM
+1150 VTVSSDELI

-1172 INEKLKEAGISID
+1172 INEKLKEAGISLN
-1185 EGATAVTPNPNGTY
+1185 EGVTAVTDNLDGTY
-1199 NFQIT
+1199 SFQLT
-1204 AFSSKEDVLAKI
+1204 AFTNKEDILAKI
-1216 NAALDDAAT
+1216 NAELTAETDD
-1225 GTDGRIK
+1225 RIK

-1240 IQFVTS
+1240 IQFVAS
-1246 STDLP
+1246 GTDLP
-1251 VEASV
+1251 VEVSV
-1256 AAGAGNPLGLGLTYD
+1256 ESGAYNPLSIGLTHNAAGD
-1271 GATGNVAELT
+1271 IAELT
-1281 VSGVQTPKTDLSELS
+1281 VSGVQTPKTDLSGLS

-1307 DENTNEQKEVK
+1307 DENTKEQKEVK

-1327 STQEMVEHIN
+1327 SVQEMVDDIN
-1337 EQLTGKGIA
+1337 AQLVKQGISA
-1346 AGDLSAVVNSKGEI
+1346 DNLNAVVNSKGEI
-1360 GFTKTNGNFSSIV
+1360 SFAKSSNSTFGGIV

-1401 LVQNVTLDTA
+1401 LVQNVYLDTA

-1426 AGTLSA
+1426 AGSLSA

-1478 QETVIKN
+1478 QETVITN

-1515 QSAVSIVTSMMSI
+1515 QSAMSIVTSMMSI

>member
-21 SNYTEAVKKANAQK
+21 SNYTEAVKKANAQQ

-46 YVGAYNVLNMI
+46 YVGAYNVQNMI

-137 GGFQTGKPPFTGGTN
+137 GGFQTEKPPFTGGTN

-181 ELKSGKYTAK
+181 ELTSGKYTAK

-392 IVVPQKAYSSTDE
+392 VVVPQKAYASTDE
-405 LANAINHELKN
+405 LANAINNELKN
-416 AEYIGSIGSLSGMNA
+416 AEYIGSLSSLSGLNA
-431 TIDDYASTVNSQVNS
+431 SIDTYEATVNSQVNS
-446 GKFQGEIT
+446 GKFQGEAT
-454 TEGKNKYKVDLSS
+454 TDGKNKYKVDLSS
-467 EIKISADGDRLN
+467 ELKISADGDRLN
-479 FMSQKTGDNVRIA
+479 FMSQKAGDNVRIA

-548 VNGKEITV
+548 VNGKEVTI
-556 NKPATQTTTTNITN
+556 NKPATTLTPSTLTGLRFGSEDVELEINGRTITVKADEFNAVAPADRTN
-570 QILGGVDANNQ
+570 
-581 PNDIELQIAGKTI
+581 
-594 KIPATEFDGAIAAG
+594 
-608 TTPQDFLN
+608 FLN
-616 EKLREYGLGGE
+616 EKLREAGLGGE
-627 AAVTN
+627 TAVTTFT
-632 VIDNGDG
+632 DNGDG
-639 TYNFDVSTTTPTKK
+639 TFDIGLMTTSPSKK
-653 DIEYAFDEALRKAGF
+653 ELEFLFDEALRKAGF
-668 DFGVGVSLDLNPND
+668 DFEVGVSLDLNPND

-722 QTAKLDRSRLN
+722 QTAKIDRSRLN

-744 KFIED
+744 KFLED

-781 ALNQGISHA
+781 AQNQGISHA

-846 GGPIELPNGVTI
+846 GGPIELPNGITI

-888 GLNFGDVNI
+888 GLSFGDVNI

-917 EYNITKNGFGE
+917 EHNITKNGFGE

-1055 KDGSIEIQSGSGTKI
+1055 KDGAIEIQSGSGTKI

-1088 VMGFDTVANGTLPDT
+1088 VMGFDTVANGELSDT

-1119 GSSFKEITID
+1119 GIGFKEITVD
-1129 PVVNENITNITV
+1129 PVVTENIANVAV
-1141 SASETFALT
+1141 SASETFALDINDHT
-1150 VNGHTVDIPSEEFM
+1150 VNISSKDFI

-1172 INEKLKEAGISID
+1172 INEKLKEAGISVN
-1185 EGATAVTPNPNGTY
+1185 EGATQVTNNGNGTY
-1199 NFQIT
+1199 SFQVT
-1204 AFSSKEDVLAKI
+1204 AFSSKEDILAKI
-1216 NAALDDAAT
+1216 NSELADAAT
-1225 GTDGRIK
+1225 GTNGRIK

-1240 IQFVTS
+1240 IQFVAS
-1246 STDLP
+1246 GTDLP
-1251 VEASV
+1251 VEVSV
-1256 AAGAGNPLGLGLTYD
+1256 ESGAYNPLSIGLTHN
-1271 GATGNVAELT
+1271 GGTGNITELA

-1327 STQEMVEHIN
+1327 SVQEMVEDIN
-1337 EQLTGKGIA
+1337 AQLVKQGISA
-1346 AGDLSAVVNSKGEI
+1346 DNLNAVVNSKGEI
-1360 GFTKTNGNFSSIV
+1360 SFAKSSNSTFDGIV

-1401 LVQNVTLDTA
+1401 LVQNVYLDTA

-1478 QETVIKN
+1478 QETVITN

-1515 QSAVSIVTSMMSI
+1515 KSAVSIVTSMMSI

>member
-137 GGFQTGKPPFTGGTN
+137 GGFQTEKPPFTGGTN
-152 SVTNVVTKNENGENL
+152 SVTNVITKNENGENL

-405 LANAINHELKN
+405 LANAINNELKN

-548 VNGKEITV
+548 VNGKEVVI
-556 NKPATQTTTTNITN
+556 NKPATTLTPSAMPGLRFGSEDVELEINGRTITVKADEFNAVAPADRTN
-570 QILGGVDANNQ
+570 
-581 PNDIELQIAGKTI
+581 
-594 KIPATEFDGAIAAG
+594 
-608 TTPQDFLN
+608 FLN
-616 EKLREYGLGGE
+616 EKLREAGLGGE
-627 AAVTN
+627 TAVTTFT
-632 VIDNGDG
+632 DNGDG
-639 TYNFDVSTTTPTKK
+639 TFDIGLTTTTPSKK
-653 DIEYAFDEALRKAGF
+653 ELEFLFDEALRKAGF
-668 DFGVGVSLDLNPND
+668 DFEVGVSLDLNPND
-682 PANLGN
+682 PANRGN
-688 YDITFSLQNY
+688 YDITFTLQNY

-865 PNPLDPTKRESTT
+865 PNPLDPAKRESTT

-1055 KDGSIEIQSGSGTKI
+1055 NNGAIEIQSGSGTKI

-1103 FTAAFTFRVAD
+1103 FDTAFTFRVAD

-1141 SASETFALT
+1141 SASETFALDI
-1150 VNGHTVDIPSEEFM
+1150 NGHKVNISSKDFM

-1172 INEKLKEAGISID
+1172 INEKLKEAGISVN
-1185 EGATAVTPNPNGTY
+1185 EGATQVTNNGNGTY
-1199 NFQIT
+1199 SFQVT

-1216 NAALDDAAT
+1216 NAALADAAT
-1225 GTDGRIK
+1225 GTNGRIK

-1240 IQFVTS
+1240 IQFVAS

-1251 VEASV
+1251 VEVSV
-1256 AAGAGNPLGLGLTYD
+1256 ESGAYNPLSIGLTHN
-1271 GATGNVAELT
+1271 GGTGNVAELT

-1307 DENTNEQKEVK
+1307 DENTNEQKEVQI
-1318 VTLDKKEYK
+1318 TLDKKEYK
-1327 STQEMVEHIN
+1327 SVQEMVEHIN
-1337 EQLTGKGIA
+1337 EQLAGKGIA

-1426 AGTLSA
+1426 AGSLSA

-1515 QSAVSIVTSMMSI
+1515 KSAVSIVTSMMSI

>member
-137 GGFQTGKPPFTGGTN
+137 GGFQTEKPPFTGGTN

-256 DLENPTSIVMEFDYK
+256 DLENRTSIVMEFDYK

-392 IVVPQKAYSSTDE
+392 VVVPQKAYASTDE
-405 LANAINHELKN
+405 LANAINNELKN
-416 AEYIGSIGSLSGMNA
+416 AEYIGSLSSLSGLNA
-431 TIDDYASTVNSQVNS
+431 SIDTYEATVNSQVNS
-446 GKFQGEIT
+446 GKFQGET
-454 TEGKNKYKVDLSS
+454 TTDGKNKYKVDLSS
-467 EIKISADGDRLN
+467 ELKISADGDRLN
-479 FMSQKTGDNVRIA
+479 FMSQKAGDNVRIA

-499 LLGFKGATVA
+499 LLGFKNATVA

-541 GTSYTFF
+541 DTSYTFF
-548 VNGKEITV
+548 VNGKEVVI
-556 NKPATQTTTTNITN
+556 NKPATTTNTLAG
-570 QILGGVDANNQ
+570 QTAAFGTEDV
-581 PNDIELQIAGKTI
+581 ELNINGKTV
-594 KIPATEFDGAIAAG
+594 KVPASEFNAAA
-608 TTPQDFLN
+608 DKASYLN
-616 EKLREYGLGGE
+616 EKLREAGLGGE
-627 AAVTN
+627 A
-632 VIDNGDG
+632 VIQNMTGPVAGDY
-639 TYNFDVSTTTPTKK
+639 TYDLTTTSPSKK
-653 DIEYAFDEALRKAGF
+653 ELEFLFDEALRKAGF
-668 DFGVGVSLDLNPND
+668 DFEVGVSLDLNPND
-682 PANLGN
+682 PANLDN

-722 QTAKLDRSRLN
+722 QTAKIDRSRLN

-744 KFIED
+744 KFLED
-749 LYGQTVDVSI
+749 LYGKTVDVSI

-781 ALNQGISHA
+781 AQNQGISHA

-917 EYNITKNGFGE
+917 EHNITKNGFGE

-984 YDAQAYANNPVLKF
+984 YNEDAYENAIDNNIPLTF
-998 SVDMFDNK
+998 SVDIFDNT
-1006 TGKVERKDVEI
+1006 TGEVKRTDVSI

-1024 PITNAESAQEYI
+1024 EITNAESAQEYI

-1055 KDGSIEIQSGSGTKI
+1055 KDGAIEIQSGSGTKI

-1088 VMGFDTVANGTLPDT
+1088 VMGFDTVANGELPDT
-1103 FTAAFTFRVAD
+1103 FTAAFTFKVAD

-1119 GSSFKEITID
+1119 GIGFKEITVD
-1129 PVVNENITNITV
+1129 PVVTENIANVAV
-1141 SASETFALT
+1141 SASETFALDINDHT
-1150 VNGHTVDIPSEEFM
+1150 VNISSKDFM

-1172 INEKLKEAGISID
+1172 INEKLKEAGISVN
-1185 EGATAVTPNPNGTY
+1185 EGATQVTDNGNGTY
-1199 NFQIT
+1199 SFQVT
-1204 AFSSKEDVLAKI
+1204 AFSSKEDILAKI
-1216 NAALDDAAT
+1216 NSELADAAT

-1240 IQFVTS
+1240 IQFVAS
-1246 STDLP
+1246 GTDLP
-1251 VEASV
+1251 VEVSV
-1256 AAGAGNPLGLGLTYD
+1256 ESGAYNPLSIGLTHNAAGD
-1271 GATGNVAELT
+1271 IAELT
-1281 VSGVQTPKTDLSELS
+1281 VSGVQTPKTDLSGLS

-1307 DENTNEQKEVK
+1307 DENTKEQKEVK

-1327 STQEMVEHIN
+1327 SVQEMVDDIN
-1337 EQLTGKGIA
+1337 AQLVKQGISA
-1346 AGDLSAVVNSKGEI
+1346 DNLNAVVNSKGEI
-1360 GFTKTNGNFSSIV
+1360 SFAKSSNSTFGGIV

-1401 LVQNVTLDTA
+1401 LVQNVYLDTA

-1478 QETVIKN
+1478 QETVITN

-1515 QSAVSIVTSMMSI
+1515 KSAVSIVTSMMSI

>member
-21 SNYTEAVKKANAQK
+21 SNYTEAVKKANAQQ

-46 YVGAYNVLNMI
+46 YVGAYNVQNMI

-137 GGFQTGKPPFTGGTN
+137 GGFQTEKPPFTGGTN

-181 ELKSGKYTAK
+181 ELTSGKYTAK

-392 IVVPQKAYSSTDE
+392 VVVPQKAYASTDE
-405 LANAINHELKN
+405 LANAINNELKN
-416 AEYIGSIGSLSGMNA
+416 AEYIGSLSSLSGLNA
-431 TIDDYASTVNSQVNS
+431 SIDTYEATVNSQVNS
-446 GKFQGEIT
+446 GKFQGET
-454 TEGKNKYKVDLSS
+454 TTDGKNKYKVDLSS
-467 EIKISADGDRLN
+467 ELKISADGDRLN
-479 FMSQKTGDNVRIA
+479 FMSQKAGDNVRIA

-548 VNGKEITV
+548 VNGKEVTI
-556 NKPATQTTTTNITN
+556 NKPATTLTPSTLTGLRFGSEDVELEINGRTITVKADEFNAVAPADRTN
-570 QILGGVDANNQ
+570 
-581 PNDIELQIAGKTI
+581 
-594 KIPATEFDGAIAAG
+594 
-608 TTPQDFLN
+608 FLN
-616 EKLREYGLGGE
+616 EKLREAGFGGE
-627 AAVTN
+627 TFVTTFT
-632 VIDNGDG
+632 DNGDG
-639 TYNFDVSTTTPTKK
+639 TFDIGLMTTSPSKK
-653 DIEYAFDEALRKAGF
+653 ELEFLFDEALRKAGF
-668 DFGVGVSLDLNPND
+668 DFEVGVSLDLNPND
-682 PANLGN
+682 PANRGN

-722 QTAKLDRSRLN
+722 QTAKIDRSRLN

-744 KFIED
+744 KFLED

-781 ALNQGISHA
+781 AQNQGISHA

-917 EYNITKNGFGE
+917 EHNITKNGFGE

-1006 TGKVERKDVEI
+1006 TGKVKRTDVSI

-1024 PITNAESAQEYI
+1024 EITNAETAQNYI
-1036 LKQLNNDPDFVE
+1036 LEQLNNNQAFVE

-1055 KDGSIEIQSGSGTKI
+1055 KDGAIEIQSGSGTKI

-1088 VMGFDTVANGTLPDT
+1088 VMGFDTVANGELPDT

-1114 PLDPA
+1114 PLNSA
-1119 GSSFKEITID
+1119 GATFKEITVD
-1129 PVVNENITNITV
+1129 PIVNVTSNNVVV
-1141 SASETFALT
+1141 SAGGTFALNIDGKT
-1150 VNGHTVDIPSEEFM
+1150 VTVSSDELI

-1172 INEKLKEAGISID
+1172 INEKLKEAGISLN
-1185 EGATAVTPNPNGTY
+1185 EGVTAVTDNLDGTY
-1199 NFQIT
+1199 SFQLT
-1204 AFSSKEDVLAKI
+1204 AFTNKEDILAKI
-1216 NAALDDAAT
+1216 NAELTAETDD
-1225 GTDGRIK
+1225 RIK

-1240 IQFVTS
+1240 IQFVAS
-1246 STDLP
+1246 GTDLP
-1251 VEASV
+1251 VEVSV
-1256 AAGAGNPLGLGLTYD
+1256 ESGAYNPLSIGLTHN
-1271 GATGNVAELT
+1271 GGTGNITELA
-1281 VSGVQTPKTDLSELS
+1281 VSGVQTPKTDLSGLS

-1327 STQEMVEHIN
+1327 SVQEMVDDIN
-1337 EQLTGKGIA
+1337 AQLVKQGISA
-1346 AGDLSAVVNSKGEI
+1346 DNLNAVVNSKGEI
-1360 GFTKTNGNFSSIV
+1360 SFAKSSNSTFDGIV

-1401 LVQNVTLDTA
+1401 LVQNVYLDTA

-1426 AGTLSA
+1426 AGSLSA

-1478 QETVIKN
+1478 QETVITN

-1515 QSAVSIVTSMMSI
+1515 KSAVSIVTSMMSI

>member
-35 SLLNPWEDTSK
+35 SLINPWEDTSK
-46 YVGAYNVLNMI
+46 YVGAYNVQNMI

-137 GGFQTGKPPFTGGTN
+137 GGFQTGTPPFTGGTN

-181 ELKSGKYTAK
+181 ELQSGKYTAK
-191 MVVDN
+191 VTIDN

-224 GSGNKSAV
+224 GSGNKSSV
-232 SMTFEYEPGKVIN
+232 SMSFEYEPGKVIN

-326 INSLFS
+326 LNSLFS
-332 NLDNTNISI
+332 SLDNTNISI

-405 LANAINHELKN
+405 LANAINNELKN

-467 EIKISADGDRLN
+467 ELKISADGDRLN

-548 VNGKEITV
+548 VNGKEVTI
-556 NKPATQTTTTNITN
+556 NKPATTFTPSAMPGLRFGSEDVELEINGRTITVKADEFNAVAPADRTN
-570 QILGGVDANNQ
+570 
-581 PNDIELQIAGKTI
+581 
-594 KIPATEFDGAIAAG
+594 
-608 TTPQDFLN
+608 FLN
-616 EKLREYGLGGE
+616 EKLREAGLGGE
-627 AAVTN
+627 TAVTTFT
-632 VIDNGDG
+632 DNGDG
-639 TYNFDVSTTTPTKK
+639 TFDIGLTTTTPSKK
-653 DIEYAFDEALRKAGF
+653 ELEFLFDEALRKAGF
-668 DFGVGVSLDLNPND
+668 DFEVGVSLDLNPND

-698 NMDRDTTLTTTAYDR
+698 NMDRDTTLTTTAYDN

-1055 KDGSIEIQSGSGTKI
+1055 NNGAIEIQSGSGTKI
-1070 ANFANSATNPAE
+1070 ANFANSANNPAE

-1103 FTAAFTFRVAD
+1103 FDTAFTFRVAD

-1281 VSGVQTPKTDLSELS
+1281 VSGVQTPKTDLSGLS

-1307 DENTNEQKEVK
+1307 DENTNEQKEVQI
-1318 VTLDKKEYK
+1318 TLDKKEYK
-1327 STQEMVEHIN
+1327 SVQEMVEHIN

-1426 AGTLSA
+1426 AGSLSA

-1478 QETVIKN
+1478 QETVITN

-1497 ATDIIKLT
+1497 ATDVIKLT

-1515 QSAVSIVTSMMSI
+1515 KSAMSIVTSMMSI